1 MRGNHNTDI
10 PRPEYPRPDFQRGTS
25 EGIDW
30 ICLNGTWEFAFDPD
44 NTGEENQWFA
54 LESTTD
60 SPWGSPPAYGR
71 GNLAPTGKGQLQ
83 IQVPYPWESLA
94 AWGEEEHA
102 DNATYLSKN
111 AYITPEDV
119 TCGGLER
126 GGNYRDEPRHI
137 IGWYR
142 KTVSVPENWDDRRV
156 ILKFGAVDWET
167 TVWVNGQIIGKNE
180 NGYLPFEFDITDA
193 LTPGEPA
200 LIVVRAY
207 DAQDH
212 GEQLAGKQIGWYERT
227 SGIWQSVYLE
237 PRNETYI
244 AQCHIT
250 PDIDNASATFAVKI
264 DGDIEK
270 TGLTLCW
277 NCDGLTGSVPVS
289 SNEIQFTVN
298 IPPEQ
303 LRLWDVD
310 TPHLYDVTLE
320 LLTENTPDAPHTGRS
335 DLPIEES
342 SFKTAQDPNTARP
355 HQKPA
360 RNVMEGSPGGHNL
373 KIDRISTYF
382 GMRKVSIAK
391 APGGDYQYIYLNN
404 RPIYLLGA
412 LNQSFN
418 PEGVYTFLTDEAIR
432 RDVERAKEFG
442 FNFLRLHIKV
452 DEPRLYYW
460 ADKLGLLFMCDI
472 PNFGNYTEKAKA
484 RSEQTLRGN
493 IARDYNHPSIISW
506 CNFNETWGLG
516 GREYK
521 EMHER
526 QEWVREMYH
535 LAKSLDTTRLIE
547 DNSPCLYDHVET
559 DINSWHFYIND
570 YERAKE
576 HIANV
581 VEETYPGSA
590 FNYAGGNV
598 QSDAPLINSEYGG
611 ISAGAGDKDI
621 SWCFK
626 YLTNELRLHPKICGY
641 IYTELQD
648 IEWEHNGFMNY
659 DRSIKAFGYDYL
671 DINTLDFIA
680 IDYPPGTTVRP
691 GEKIKADIYTSH
703 FSHKTITGATLH
715 WQLDTMSA
723 TGDITRGCVSGSVD
737 IPFPQYQVENVHQLE
752 LTMPDVHPAVG
763 TLHVWVTDGTGSV
776 VARNFINFE
785 HVGGDCI
792 PETNPAVEP
801 SDSGLVGGA
810 SEYDSGDSR
819 ISINYA
825 PGDVSK
831 SSWDEPTRD
840 EHLFSAEGSGY
851 VEYEI
856 RKPIEACG
864 TIPEGLGTTNPTEME
879 LIFEASSSNGGAR
892 QTEPEK
898 HPSDVT
904 ISVNGVE
911 IETIRI
917 PDCPADARGV
927 LSYIHEQPGNYG
939 YLYRVKVDPSLV
951 FEREADT
958 LTVRYEVKIDAAA
971 KGGFALYGARM
982 GRYPTGPHLLI
993 HQN

>member
-1 MRGNHNTDI
+1 MRGNNTDT

-44 NTGEENQWFA
+44 DIGEQNQWYSS
-54 LESTTD
+54 ESTDD
-60 SPWGSPPAYGR
+60 SPW
-71 GNLAPTGKGQLQ
+71 TLQ

-94 AWGEEEHA
+94 AWGNEEQA
-102 DNATYLSKN
+102 DNANYLSKD
-111 AYITPEDV
+111 AYLNPEEV
-119 TCGGLER
+119 TCGGLDRE
-126 GGNYRDEPRHI
+126 GNYRGEPRHT

-142 KTVSVPENWDDRRV
+142 KVVSVPENWGDKRV
-156 ILKFGAVDWET
+156 ILNFGAVDWEA
-167 TVWVNGQIIGKNE
+167 TVWINGNQIGTHE

-193 LTPGEPA
+193 LTPGESTV
-200 LIVVRAY
+200 IVVRAY

-212 GEQLAGKQIGWYERT
+212 GEQLAGKQIGWYVRT
-227 SGIWQSVYLE
+227 SGIWQTVYLE
-237 PRNETYI
+237 ARNETHI

-250 PDIDNASATFAVKI
+250 PDIDNASATFAVQI
-264 DGDIEK
+264 DGDVES
-270 TGLTLCW
+270 TDLTLHW
-277 NCDGLTGSVPVS
+277 HCDELSGSEQIS
-289 SNEIQFTVN
+289 SHDTQFIVN

-310 TPHLYDVTLE
+310 TPNLYDITLE
-320 LLTENTPDAPHTGRS
+320 LVAGDA
-335 DLPIEES
+335 
-342 SFKTAQDPNTARP
+342 
-355 HQKPA
+355 
-360 RNVMEGSPGGHNL
+360 V
-373 KIDRISTYF
+373 IDRIFTYF

-412 LNQSFN
+412 LNQSFS

-472 PNFGNYTEKAKA
+472 PNFGTYTEKAQA
-484 RSEQTLRGN
+484 RFEQTLRGN

-516 GREYK
+516 GNAYK
-521 EMHER
+521 EMTDR

-535 LAKSLDTTRLIE
+535 LAKALDTTRLIE

-570 YERAKE
+570 YDRAKE

-581 VEETYPGSA
+581 VAETYPGSA

-659 DRSIKAFGYDYL
+659 DRSVKAFGYDYL

-680 IDYPPGTTVRP
+680 IDYPPGTTVAP
-691 GEKIKADIYTSH
+691 GDQIKAGIYASH
-703 FSHKTITGATLH
+703 FSHKTITGTTLH

-723 TGDITRGCVSGSVD
+723 TGHVTRGNVSGNVE
-737 IPFPQYQVENVHQLE
+737 IPFPQYQVRHVHQLE
-752 LTMPDVHPAVG
+752 LRIPDVHPAVG
-763 TLHVWVTDGTGSV
+763 TLHVWVTDHSGTV

-785 HVGGDCI
+785 HFVAS
-792 PETNPAVEP
+792 TASVE
-801 SDSGLVGGA
+801 SNGSGL
-810 SEYDSGDSR
+810 
-819 ISINYA
+819 ISLNYA
-825 PGDVSK
+825 PKSVSE
-831 SSWDEPTRD
+831 SSWNEPTID
-840 EHLFSAEGSGY
+840 EQLFSAIGSGS
-851 VEYEI
+851 VEYEVSLI
-856 RKPIEACG
+856 
-864 TIPEGLGTTNPTEME
+864 EGLRAADVAEIA
-879 LIFEASSSNGGAR
+879 LIFEASSCYGGAR

-898 HPSDVT
+898 YPSDVT
-904 ISVNGVE
+904 LSVNGIE
-911 IETIRI
+911 IDTIRI

-927 LSYIHEQPGNYG
+927 LSYIHGEPGIYG
-939 YLYRVKVDPSLV
+939 YLHNVKVDPSLILNGK
-951 FEREADT
+951 AGT
-958 LTVRYEVKIDAAA
+958 LTVRYEVKADAEA

-982 GRYPTGPHLLI
+982 GRYPTDPHLLI
-993 HQN
+993 RRK

>member
-1 MRGNHNTDI
+1 MRGNNTDT

-44 NTGEENQWFA
+44 DIGEQNQWFSTA
-54 LESTTD
+54 PTTD
-60 SPWGSPPAYGR
+60 SPW
-71 GNLAPTGKGQLQ
+71 TLQ

-94 AWGEEEHA
+94 AWGEEEQA
-102 DNATYLSKN
+102 DNENYLSKN
-111 AYITPEDV
+111 AYLNPETV
-119 TCGGLER
+119 TCGGLDRE
-126 GGNYRDEPRHI
+126 GNYRDEPRHT

-142 KTVSVPENWDDRRV
+142 RTVSIPENWGDKRV
-156 ILKFGAVDWET
+156 ILKFGAVDWEA
-167 TVWVNGQIIGKNE
+167 TVWVNGNQIGKNE
-180 NGYLPFEFDITDA
+180 NGYLPFELDITDV
-193 LTPGEPA
+193 LTPGEPTH
-200 LIVVRAY
+200 IVVRAY

-212 GEQLAGKQIGWYERT
+212 GEQLAGKQIGWYVRA
-227 SGIWQSVYLE
+227 SGIWQTVYLE
-237 PRNETYI
+237 PRNATHI
-244 AQCHIT
+244 TQCHIT

-264 DGDIEK
+264 GGDVENS
-270 TGLTLCW
+270 GATLRW
-277 NCDGLTGSVPVS
+277 DCDELSGSVEIS
-289 SNEIQFTVN
+289 SNETQFTVN

-310 TPHLYDVTLE
+310 TPNLYDVTLE
-320 LLTENTPDAPHTGRS
+320 LVAGDTT
-335 DLPIEES
+335 
-342 SFKTAQDPNTARP
+342 
-355 HQKPA
+355 
-360 RNVMEGSPGGHNL
+360 V
-373 KIDRISTYF
+373 DRIYTYF

-391 APGGDYQYIYLNN
+391 APGEDYQYIYLNN

-472 PNFGNYTEKAKA
+472 PNFGTYTETAQK
-484 RSEQTLRGN
+484 RFEQTLRGN
-493 IARDYNHPSIISW
+493 IDRDYNHPSIISW

-516 GREYK
+516 GREYR
-521 EMHER
+521 EMTDR

-535 LAKSLDTTRLIE
+535 LTKSLDTTRLIE

-570 YERAKE
+570 YDRAKE

-590 FNYAGGNV
+590 FNYVGGNV
-598 QSDAPLINSEYGG
+598 QTDVPLINSEYGG
-611 ISAGAGDKDI
+611 ISAGAGDKDV

-659 DRSIKAFGYDYL
+659 DRSVKEFGYDYL

-680 IDYPPGTTVRP
+680 IDYPPGSTVAP
-691 GEKIKADIYTSH
+691 GDEVKVDIYASH
-703 FSHKTITGATLH
+703 FSHKTITDATLH
-715 WQLDTMSA
+715 WQLDTMAA
-723 TGDITRGCVSGSVD
+723 TGHITRGHVSGSVE
-737 IPFPQYQVENVHQLE
+737 IPFPQYQVQNVHQLQ
-752 LTMPDVHPAVG
+752 LIIPDVHPAVG
-763 TLHVWVTDGTGSV
+763 TLHVWVTDHTETV

-785 HVGGDCI
+785 HFVEATPAIESDDSGTVRLNYTSGNTAASAWTES
-792 PETNPAVEP
+792 ETNEQ
-801 SDSGLVGGA
+801 
-810 SEYDSGDSR
+810 
-819 ISINYA
+819 
-825 PGDVSK
+825 
-831 SSWDEPTRD
+831 
-840 EHLFSAEGSGY
+840 LFSAVGSGY
-851 VEYEI
+851 VEYEV
-856 RKPIEACG
+856 PL
-864 TIPEGLGTTNPTEME
+864 PDGLSTADVAEME
-879 LIFEASSSNGGAR
+879 LIFEASSAYGGAR

-898 HPSDVT
+898 YPSNVT
-904 ISVNGVE
+904 ISVNGTE
-911 IETIRI
+911 IDTVRI

-927 LSYIHEQPGNYG
+927 LSYIHEQPGIYG
-939 YLYRVKVDPSLV
+939 YLHNVKVDPSLV
-951 FEREADT
+951 LNSKSDT
-958 LTVRYEVKIDAAA
+958 LTVRYEVKADAEA

-993 HQN
+993 RRK

>member
-1 MRGNHNTDI
+1 MRGNNTDT

-44 NTGEENQWFA
+44 DIGEQNQWFSP
-54 LESTTD
+54 ESTNG
-60 SPWGSPPAYGR
+60 SPW
-71 GNLAPTGKGQLQ
+71 TLQ

-94 AWGEEEHA
+94 AWGEETQASNE
-102 DNATYLSKN
+102 NYLSKK
-111 AYITPEDV
+111 AYLNPEEV
-119 TCGGLER
+119 TCGGLDRE
-126 GGNYRDEPRHI
+126 GNYRGELRHT

-142 KTVSVPENWDDRRV
+142 RVVSIPENWGNKRV
-156 ILKFGAVDWET
+156 ILNFGAVDWEA
-167 TVWVNGQIIGKNE
+167 TVWVNGNQIGAHE
-180 NGYLPFEFDITDA
+180 NGYLPFELDITDA

-212 GEQLAGKQIGWYERT
+212 GEQLAGKQIGWYVRT
-227 SGIWQSVYLE
+227 SGIWQTVYLE
-237 PRNETYI
+237 PRNTTHI

-250 PDIDNASATFAVKI
+250 PDIDNASATVAVKI
-264 DGDIEK
+264 DGDIEN
-270 TGLTLCW
+270 TGLTLRWSC
-277 NCDGLTGSVPVS
+277 GELSGTAQVP
-289 SNEIQFTVN
+289 SNDTQFTVN

-310 TPHLYDVTLE
+310 TPNLYDVTLE
-320 LLTENTPDAPHTGRS
+320 LVAKD
-335 DLPIEES
+335 I
-342 SFKTAQDPNTARP
+342 
-355 HQKPA
+355 
-360 RNVMEGSPGGHNL
+360 V
-373 KIDRISTYF
+373 IDRIFTYF
-382 GMRKVSIAK
+382 GMRKISIAK

-432 RDVERAKEFG
+432 TDVERAKEFG

-472 PNFGNYTEKAKA
+472 PNFGTYTEKAQA
-484 RSEQTLRGN
+484 RFQETLRGN

-516 GREYK
+516 GNEYK
-521 EMHER
+521 EMKDR

-535 LAKSLDTTRLIE
+535 LAKSLDPTRLIE

-570 YERAKE
+570 YNHAKE

-581 VEETYPGSA
+581 VAETYPGSA

-659 DRSIKAFGYDYL
+659 DRSVKAFGYDYL

-680 IDYPPGTTVRP
+680 IDYPPGTTVAP
-691 GEKIKADIYTSH
+691 GDEIKADIYTSH
-703 FSHKTITGATLH
+703 FSHKTITGTTLH

-723 TGDITRGCVSGSVD
+723 TESFTRGIISGSVE
-737 IPFPQYQVENVHQLE
+737 IPFPQYQVQHVHQLE
-752 LTMPDVHPAVG
+752 LQIPDIYPTVG
-763 TLHVWVTDGTGSV
+763 TLHVWVTDHTGTV

-785 HVGGDCI
+785 HF
-792 PETNPAVEP
+792 VELP
-801 SDSGLVGGA
+801 KPVEWHYQTVHLNYTPGNI
-810 SEYDSGDSR
+810 SE
-819 ISINYA
+819 
-825 PGDVSK
+825 
-831 SSWDEPTRD
+831 SSWDEPTTD
-840 EHLFSAEGSGY
+840 AQLFSAVGSGY
-851 VEYEI
+851 VEYEVSL
-856 RKPIEACG
+856 
-864 TIPEGLGTTNPTEME
+864 PEGLSTTDVAE
-879 LIFEASSSNGGAR
+879 LELVFEASSCYGGAR

-898 HPSDVT
+898 YPSDVT
-904 ISVNGVE
+904 ILVNGVE
-911 IETIRI
+911 IDTIRI

-927 LSYIHEQPGNYG
+927 LSYIHGQPGIYG
-939 YLYRVKVDPSLV
+939 YLYNIKLDPSIVLNGKT
-951 FEREADT
+951 DT
-958 LTVRYEVKIDAAA
+958 LRIRYEVRADAEA
-971 KGGFALYGARM
+971 KSGFALYGSRL

-993 HQN
+993 HPK

>member
-1 MRGNHNTDI
+1 MSGNHNTDI

-30 ICLNGTWEFAFDPD
+30 ICLNGPWEFAFDPD
-44 NTGEENQWFA
+44 DIGEQDQWFG
-54 LESTTD
+54 LRSPTTD
-60 SPWGSPPAYGR
+60 SVW
-71 GNLAPTGKGQLQ
+71 TLQ

-94 AWGEEEHA
+94 AWGDEEQA

-111 AYITPEDV
+111 AYITPEEV

-126 GGNYRDEPRHI
+126 GGNYREQPRHT

-142 KTVSVPENWDDRRV
+142 KMVSIPENWGDRRV

-167 TVWVNGQIIGKNE
+167 SVWVNGKIIGKHE

-193 LTPGEPA
+193 LTPGEPT

-244 AQCHIT
+244 AECHIT
-250 PDIDNASATFAVKI
+250 PDIDNASATFAVKV
-264 DGDIEK
+264 DGNLDP
-270 TGLTLCW
+270 GPNLRW
-277 NCDGLTGSVPVS
+277 SCDGQNGTVEVSGS
-289 SNEIQFTVN
+289 ETHWTIT

-320 LLTENTPDAPHTGRS
+320 LLTENT
-335 DLPIEES
+335 
-342 SFKTAQDPNTARP
+342 
-355 HQKPA
+355 
-360 RNVMEGSPGGHNL
+360 V
-373 KIDRISTYF
+373 IDRIYTYF
-382 GMRKVSIAK
+382 GMRKVLIAK

-432 RDVERAKEFG
+432 RDIERAKEFG

-484 RSEQTLRGN
+484 RFVETLHGN

-521 EMHER
+521 DMHER

-570 YERAKE
+570 YEQAKE

-581 VEETYPGSA
+581 VEETHPGSA
-590 FNYAGGNV
+590 FNYVGGNV

-611 ISAGAGDKDI
+611 ISAGAGDKDV

-641 IYTELQD
+641 VYTELQD
-648 IEWEHNGFMNY
+648 IEWEHNGFMKY

-671 DINTLDFIA
+671 DINTLDFIG
-680 IDYPPGTTVRP
+680 IDYPPGTTVTP
-691 GEKIKADIYTSH
+691 GEKVKADIYASH
-703 FSHKTITGATLH
+703 FSHKTITDTTLH

-723 TGDITRGCVSGSVD
+723 TGNITRGSVSGSVD
-737 IPFPQYQVENVHQLE
+737 VPFPQYQVQNVHQLE

-785 HVGGDCI
+785 HFVEAPVGGVSN
-792 PETNPAVEP
+792 PESQN
-801 SDSGLVGGA
+801 DSGFV
-810 SEYDSGDSR
+810 
-819 ISINYA
+819 SINHA
-825 PGDVSK
+825 PGNASK
-831 SSWDEPTRD
+831 SSWDEPIS
-840 EHLFSAEGSGY
+840 EAQLFSADGSGY

-856 RKPIEACG
+856 SLIEGIDPA
-864 TIPEGLGTTNPTEME
+864 NSTEME
-879 LIFEASSSNGGAR
+879 LIFEGSSSNGGAR

-911 IETIRI
+911 IETIHI

-927 LSYIHEQPGNYG
+927 LSYIHGQPGIYG
-939 YLYRVKVDPSLV
+939 YLYRVKVDPSIV
-951 FEREADT
+951 FENKADT
-958 LTVRYEVKIDAAA
+958 LTVRYEVKADAAA

-982 GRYPTGPHLLI
+982 GRYPTGPHFSLRC
-993 HQN
+993 

>member
-30 ICLNGTWEFAFDPD
+30 ICLNGSWEFAFDPD
-44 NTGEENQWFA
+44 DTGEQNQWFA
-54 LESTTD
+54 PKPTAE
-60 SPWGSPPAYGR
+60 SPW
-71 GNLAPTGKGQLQ
+71 TLQ

-94 AWGEEEHA
+94 AWGNEEQA
-102 DNATYLSKN
+102 DNANYLSKN
-111 AYITPEDV
+111 AYFNPEEV

-126 GGNYRDEPRHI
+126 EGNYRDEPRHT

-142 KTVSVPENWDDRRV
+142 KTVSIPENWGDRRV
-156 ILKFGAVDWET
+156 ILKFSAVDWET
-167 TVWVNGQIIGKNE
+167 TVWVNGKIVGRNE

-193 LTPGEPA
+193 LTSGEPA

-212 GEQLAGKQIGWYERT
+212 GEQLAGKQIGWYVRT

-237 PRNETYI
+237 PRNDTHI
-244 AQCHIT
+244 VQCHIT
-250 PDIDNASATFAVKI
+250 PDIENASATFAVKV
-264 DGDIEK
+264 DGYTEN
-270 TGLTLCW
+270 TRLNLRWT
-277 NCDGLTGSVPVS
+277 CDGLGGTVEVSGSDTHWT
-289 SNEIQFTVN
+289 IT

-303 LRLWDVD
+303 LRLWDID

-320 LLTENTPDAPHTGRS
+320 LLTENT
-335 DLPIEES
+335 
-342 SFKTAQDPNTARP
+342 
-355 HQKPA
+355 
-360 RNVMEGSPGGHNL
+360 VV
-373 KIDRISTYF
+373 DRIYTYF

-432 RDVERAKEFG
+432 RDIERAKEFG

-472 PNFGNYTEKAKA
+472 PNFGDYTEKAKA
-484 RSEQTLRGN
+484 RFEQTLRGN

-521 EMHER
+521 DMPER

-570 YERAKE
+570 YEQAKE

-581 VEETYPGSA
+581 VEETHPGSA
-590 FNYAGGNV
+590 FNYVGGNV

-611 ISAGAGDKDI
+611 ISAGAGDKDV

-641 IYTELQD
+641 VYTELQD

-659 DRSIKAFGYDYL
+659 DRSVKAFGYDYL

-680 IDYPPGTTVRP
+680 IDYPPGTTVTP

-703 FSHKTITGATLH
+703 FSHKTITDTTLH

-737 IPFPQYQVENVHQLE
+737 IPFPQYQVQNVHQLE

-785 HVGGDCI
+785 HFVEMPVGGVSN
-792 PETNPAVEP
+792 PEFR
-801 SDSGLVGGA
+801 SDSGLV
-810 SEYDSGDSR
+810 R
-819 ISINYA
+819 TNYA

-831 SSWDEPTRD
+831 SSWDESIS
-840 EHLFSAEGSGY
+840 EEQLFSAAGSGY

-856 RKPIEACG
+856 PL
-864 TIPEGLGTTNPTEME
+864 PEGIDPTNSAEME
-879 LIFEASSSNGGAR
+879 LIFEASSANGGAR

-904 ISVNGVE
+904 ISANGVE

-927 LSYIHEQPGNYG
+927 LSYIHGHPGTYG

-951 FEREADT
+951 FENEADT
-958 LTVRYEVKIDAAA
+958 LTVRYEVKADAAA

-982 GRYPTGPHLLI
+982 GRYPTDPHLRI
-993 HQN
+993 HL

>member
-1 MRGNHNTDI
+1 MRGNNTDT

-44 NTGEENQWFA
+44 DIGEQNQWYSS
-54 LESTTD
+54 ESTDD
-60 SPWGSPPAYGR
+60 SPW
-71 GNLAPTGKGQLQ
+71 NLQ

-94 AWGEEEHA
+94 AWGNEEQA
-102 DNATYLSKN
+102 DNANYLSKD
-111 AYITPEDV
+111 AYLAPEEV
-119 TCGGLER
+119 TCGGLDRE
-126 GGNYRDEPRHI
+126 GNYRGEPRHT

-142 KTVSVPENWDDRRV
+142 KVVSVPENWGDKRV
-156 ILKFGAVDWET
+156 ILNFGAVDWEA
-167 TVWVNGQIIGKNE
+167 TVWINGNQIGTHE

-193 LTPGEPA
+193 LTPGESTV
-200 LIVVRAY
+200 IVVRAY

-212 GEQLAGKQIGWYERT
+212 GEQLAGKQIGWYVRT
-227 SGIWQSVYLE
+227 SGIWQTVYLE
-237 PRNETYI
+237 PRSETHI

-250 PDIDNASATFAVKI
+250 PDIDNASATFAVQI
-264 DGDIEK
+264 DGDVES
-270 TGLTLCW
+270 TDLTLHW
-277 NCDGLTGSVPVS
+277 HCDELSGSEQVS
-289 SNEIQFTVN
+289 SHDTQFIVS

-310 TPHLYDVTLE
+310 TPNLYDVTLE
-320 LLTENTPDAPHTGRS
+320 LVA
-335 DLPIEES
+335 
-342 SFKTAQDPNTARP
+342 
-355 HQKPA
+355 
-360 RNVMEGSPGGHNL
+360 EGTVID
-373 KIDRISTYF
+373 KIFTYF

-412 LNQSFN
+412 LNQSFS

-472 PNFGNYTEKAKA
+472 PNFGTYTEKAQA
-484 RSEQTLRGN
+484 RFEQTLRGN

-516 GREYK
+516 GNEYK
-521 EMHER
+521 EMTDR

-535 LAKSLDTTRLIE
+535 LAKALDTTRLIE

-570 YERAKE
+570 YDRAKE

-581 VEETYPGSA
+581 VAETYPGSA

-659 DRSIKAFGYDYL
+659 DRSVKEFGYDYL

-680 IDYPPGTTVRP
+680 IDYPPGTTVAP
-691 GEKIKADIYTSH
+691 GDEIKADIYASH
-703 FSHKTITGATLH
+703 FSHKTITGTTLH

-723 TGDITRGCVSGSVD
+723 IGHVTRADVSGNVE
-737 IPFPQYQVENVHQLE
+737 IPFPQYQVQHVHQLE
-752 LTMPDVHPAVG
+752 LRIPDVHPAVG
-763 TLHVWVTDGTGSV
+763 TLHVWVTDHSGTV

-785 HVGGDCI
+785 HFVAS
-792 PETNPAVEP
+792 TASVE
-801 SDSGLVGGA
+801 SNG
-810 SEYDSGDSR
+810 SEL
-819 ISINYA
+819 ISLNYG
-825 PGDVSK
+825 PGSVSE
-831 SSWDEPTRD
+831 SSWNEPTID
-840 EHLFSAEGSGY
+840 EQLFSAIGSGS
-851 VEYEI
+851 VEYEVSLI
-856 RKPIEACG
+856 
-864 TIPEGLGTTNPTEME
+864 EGLRAADVAEIA
-879 LIFEASSSNGGAR
+879 LIFEASSCYGGAR

-898 HPSDVT
+898 YPSDVT
-904 ISVNGVE
+904 LSVNGVE
-911 IETIRI
+911 IDTLRI

-927 LSYIHEQPGNYG
+927 LSYIHGEPGIYG
-939 YLYRVKVDPSLV
+939 YLHNVKVDPSLLLNGK
-951 FEREADT
+951 ADT
-958 LTVRYEVKIDAAA
+958 LTVRYEVKADAEA
-971 KGGFALYGARM
+971 KGGFTLYGARM
-982 GRYPTGPHLLI
+982 GRYPTGPHLVI
-993 HQN
+993 RRK

>member
-1 MRGNHNTDI
+1 MRGNNTDI

-30 ICLNGTWEFAFDPD
+30 ICLNGRWEFAFDPD
-44 NTGEENQWFA
+44 DTGEQNQWFA
-54 LESTTD
+54 LEPTVD
-60 SPWGSPPAYGR
+60 SPW
-71 GNLAPTGKGQLQ
+71 TLQ

-94 AWGEEEHA
+94 AWGEEEQA
-102 DNATYLSKN
+102 DNATYFSKN
-111 AYITPEDV
+111 AYITPADV
-119 TCGGLER
+119 TCGGLDRE
-126 GGNYRDEPRHI
+126 GNYRDEPRHT

-142 KTVSVPENWDDRRV
+142 KTVSIPENWGNKRV

-167 TVWVNGQIIGKNE
+167 TVWVNGKMIGKSE

-193 LTPGEPA
+193 LIPGEPA

-212 GEQLAGKQIGWYERT
+212 GEQLAGKQIGWYVRT
-227 SGIWQSVYLE
+227 SGIWQTVYLE
-237 PRNETYI
+237 PRNATHI

-250 PDIDNASATFAVKI
+250 LDIDNATAMFAVKI
-264 DGDIEK
+264 DGDVENS
-270 TGLTLCW
+270 GLTLHW
-277 NCDGLTGSVPVS
+277 NCDELNGSVQVS
-289 SNEIQFTVN
+289 NNELQFTVN
-298 IPPEQ
+298 IPPEH

-310 TPHLYDVTLE
+310 TPNLYDVTLE
-320 LLTENTPDAPHTGRS
+320 LVAENT
-335 DLPIEES
+335 
-342 SFKTAQDPNTARP
+342 
-355 HQKPA
+355 
-360 RNVMEGSPGGHNL
+360 V
-373 KIDRISTYF
+373 IDRVFTYF

-412 LNQSFN
+412 LNQSFT

-432 RDVERAKEFG
+432 RDIERAKEFG

-472 PNFGNYTEKAKA
+472 PNFGDYTEKAKA
-484 RSEQTLRGN
+484 RFEETLRGN

-521 EMHER
+521 DMHDR

-570 YERAKE
+570 YDEAKK

-590 FNYAGGNV
+590 FNYVGGNV

-641 IYTELQD
+641 VYTELQD

-680 IDYPPGTTVRP
+680 IDYPPGTTVTP
-691 GEKIKADIYTSH
+691 GEKIRADIYTSH
-703 FSHKTITGATLH
+703 FSHKTITATTLH

-723 TGDITRGCVSGSVD
+723 TGDITRGCVSGSVE
-737 IPFPQYQVENVHQLE
+737 IPFPQYQVQNVHQLE
-752 LTMPDVHPAVG
+752 LTMPDVHSAVG
-763 TLHVWVTDGTGSV
+763 TLHVWVTDGTGTV

-785 HVGGDCI
+785 HF
-792 PETNPAVEP
+792 VEATSTLES
-801 SDSGLVGGA
+801 SDSGF
-810 SEYDSGDSR
+810 

-825 PGDVSK
+825 PGNAAK
-831 SSWDEPTRD
+831 SSWGEPTRD

-856 RKPIEACG
+856 SL
-864 TIPEGLGTTNPTEME
+864 PEGIGAENAAEME

-904 ISVNGVE
+904 ISINGVE

-927 LSYIHEQPGNYG
+927 LSYIHGQPGTYG
-939 YLYRVKVDPSLV
+939 YLHSVKVDTSLV
-951 FEREADT
+951 LNSEAAP
-958 LTVRYEVKIDAAA
+958 LRVRYEVKADAEA

-982 GRYPTGPHLLI
+982 GRYPVGPQLLM
-993 HQN
+993 HC

>member
-1 MRGNHNTDI
+1 MIGNNTDI

-30 ICLNGTWEFAFDPD
+30 ICLNGTWEFAFDPED
-44 NTGEENQWFA
+44 IGEQHQWFA
-54 LESTTD
+54 PEKPDD
-60 SPWGSPPAYGR
+60 SPW
-71 GNLAPTGKGQLQ
+71 TLQ

-94 AWGEEEHA
+94 AWGNEEQASNE
-102 DNATYLSKN
+102 NYLSKN
-111 AYITPEDV
+111 AYLNPEEV
-119 TCGGLER
+119 TCGGLDRE
-126 GGNYRDEPRHI
+126 GNYRGEPRHT

-142 KTVSVPENWDDRRV
+142 RTVSIPENWGDRRV
-156 ILKFGAVDWET
+156 ILKFGAVDWEA
-167 TVWVNGQIIGKNE
+167 TVWVNGKQVGTHE
-180 NGYLPFEFDITDA
+180 SGYLPFELDITNA
-193 LTPGEPA
+193 LIPGEQTC
-200 LIVVRAY
+200 IVVRAY

-212 GEQLAGKQIGWYERT
+212 GEQLAGKQIGWYVRT
-227 SGIWQSVYLE
+227 SGIWQTVYLE
-237 PRNETYI
+237 PRNTTHI

-250 PDIDNASATFAVKI
+250 PDIDNASATFAVQI
-264 DGDIEK
+264 DGDVENRSAILRW
-270 TGLTLCW
+270 T
-277 NCDGLTGSVPVS
+277 CDELSGSVQVS
-289 SNEIQFTVN
+289 SSETQWTIN

-310 TPHLYDVTLE
+310 TPNLYDVTLE
-320 LLTENTPDAPHTGRS
+320 LVTEDT
-335 DLPIEES
+335 
-342 SFKTAQDPNTARP
+342 
-355 HQKPA
+355 
-360 RNVMEGSPGGHNL
+360 V
-373 KIDRISTYF
+373 IDRIFTYF
-382 GMRKVSIAK
+382 GMRKVSIEK
-391 APGGDYQYIYLNN
+391 ALGGDYQYIYLNN

-472 PNFGNYTEKAKA
+472 PNFGTYTETAKA
-484 RSEQTLRGN
+484 RFEQTLRGN

-516 GREYK
+516 GNEYK
-521 EMHER
+521 EMTDR

-570 YERAKE
+570 YDRAKE

-581 VEETYPGSA
+581 VAETYPGSG
-590 FNYAGGNV
+590 FNYAGDNV

-611 ISAGAGDKDI
+611 ISAGAGDKDV

-659 DRSIKAFGYDYL
+659 DRSVKAFGYDYL

-680 IDYPPGTTVRP
+680 IDYPPGTTVAP
-691 GEKIKADIYTSH
+691 GDQIKADIYASH
-703 FSHKTITGATLH
+703 FSHKTYTETTLH

-723 TGDITRGCVSGSVD
+723 TGAVTRANVSGSVD
-737 IPFPQYQVENVHQLE
+737 IPFPQYQVQHVHQLE
-752 LTMPDVHPAVG
+752 LQIPDVHPAVG
-763 TLHVWVTDGTGSV
+763 TLHVWVTDQTGAV

-785 HVGGDCI
+785 HFVGL
-792 PETNPAVEP
+792 PQPVE
-801 SDSGLVGGA
+801 SDASGTIRL
-810 SEYDSGDSR
+810 
-819 ISINYA
+819 NYA
-825 PGDVSK
+825 PENVSGP
-831 SSWDEPTRD
+831 SWDEPTISD
-840 EHLFSAEGSGY
+840 HLFSAVGSGY

-856 RKPIEACG
+856 PL
-864 TIPEGLGTTNPTEME
+864 PEGLSITDVAEME
-879 LIFEASSSNGGAR
+879 LVFEASSAYGGAR

-911 IETIRI
+911 IETVRI
-917 PDCPADARGV
+917 PDCPADTRGA
-927 LSYIHEQPGNYG
+927 LSYINGQPGIYG
-939 YLYRVKVDPSLV
+939 YLHNVKVDPSTILGGKT
-951 FEREADT
+951 DT
-958 LTVRYEVKIDAAA
+958 LTIRYEVKADAEAQ
-971 KGGFALYGARM
+971 GGFALYGARV
-982 GRYPTGPHLLI
+982 GRSPTAPHLLI
-993 HQN
+993 RRK

>member
-1 MRGNHNTDI
+1 MTRNHNTDT

-44 NTGEENQWFA
+44 DIGEQSQWFA
-54 LESTTD
+54 TAPTAD
-60 SPWGSPPAYGR
+60 SPWTS
-71 GNLAPTGKGQLQ
+71 Q

-94 AWGEEEHA
+94 AWGEEEQA
-102 DNATYLSKN
+102 DNANYLSKN
-111 AYITPEDV
+111 AYLNPEEV
-119 TCGGLER
+119 TCGGLDRE
-126 GGNYRDEPRHI
+126 GNYRDEPRHT

-142 KTVSVPENWDDRRV
+142 KTVSIPENWGDRRV

-167 TVWVNGQIIGKNE
+167 TVWINGNQIGTYE

-193 LTPGEPA
+193 LKQGDPTT
-200 LIVVRAY
+200 IVVRAY

-212 GEQLAGKQIGWYERT
+212 GEQLAGKQIGWYVRT
-227 SGIWQSVYLE
+227 SGIWQTVYLE
-237 PRNETYI
+237 PRSATHI

-250 PDIDNASATFAVKI
+250 PDIDNASATFTVKI
-264 DGDIEK
+264 DGDIED
-270 TGLTLCW
+270 TGLTLRW
-277 NCDGLTGSVPVS
+277 NCNELSDSAQVS
-289 SNEIQFTVN
+289 TNETQFTVR

-310 TPHLYDVTLE
+310 TPNLYDVKLE
-320 LLTENTPDAPHTGRS
+320 LVAEDT
-335 DLPIEES
+335 
-342 SFKTAQDPNTARP
+342 
-355 HQKPA
+355 
-360 RNVMEGSPGGHNL
+360 V
-373 KIDRISTYF
+373 IDRIFTYF
-382 GMRKVSIAK
+382 GMRKVSIEK

-404 RPIYLLGA
+404 RPVYLLGA

-418 PEGVYTFLTDEAIR
+418 PESVYTFLTDEAIR

-484 RSEQTLRGN
+484 RFEETLRGN
-493 IARDYNHPSIISW
+493 IDRDYNHPSIISW

-516 GREYK
+516 GREYS

-590 FNYAGGNV
+590 FNYVGGNV
-598 QSDAPLINSEYGG
+598 QTDAPLINSEYGG
-611 ISAGAGDKDI
+611 ISAGAGDKDV

-641 IYTELQD
+641 VYTELQD

-659 DRSIKAFGYDYL
+659 DRSIKSFGYDYL

-680 IDYPPGTTVRP
+680 IDYPPDTTVAP
-691 GEKIKADIYTSH
+691 GDRIQADIYASH
-703 FSHKTITGATLH
+703 FSHKTITGAMLH

-723 TGDITRGCVSGSVD
+723 TGDITRGHVSGSVE
-737 IPFPQYQVENVHQLE
+737 IPFPQYHVQKVHKLE

-763 TLHVWVTDGTGSV
+763 TLHVWVTDHTGTV

-785 HVGGDCI
+785 HFVKAI
-792 PETNPAVEP
+792 PAIE
-801 SDSGLVGGA
+801 SDDSGTVRLNYTPGNI
-810 SEYDSGDSR
+810 SE
-819 ISINYA
+819 
-825 PGDVSK
+825 
-831 SSWDEPTRD
+831 SSWDEPTVS
-840 EHLFSAEGSGY
+840 EQLFSAVESGY

-856 RKPIEACG
+856 SL
-864 TIPEGLGTTNPTEME
+864 PEELGAADAAEIE
-879 LIFEASSSNGGAR
+879 LIFEASSFYGGAR

-898 HPSDVT
+898 YPSDVT
-904 ISVNGVE
+904 ISINGTE
-911 IETIRI
+911 IDTVRI
-917 PDCPADARGV
+917 PDCPADTRGV
-927 LSYIHEQPGNYG
+927 LSYIHEQPGIYG
-939 YLYRVKVDPSLV
+939 YLHNVKVDPSLV
-951 FEREADT
+951 LNGRSDT
-958 LTVRYEVKIDAAA
+958 LTVRYEVKSDAEA
-971 KGGFALYGARM
+971 KGGFALYGTRL

-993 HQN
+993 RQKK

>member
-1 MRGNHNTDI
+1 MRGNNTDT

-44 NTGEENQWFA
+44 DIGEQNQWYSS
-54 LESTTD
+54 ESTDD
-60 SPWGSPPAYGR
+60 SPW
-71 GNLAPTGKGQLQ
+71 TLQ

-94 AWGEEEHA
+94 AWGNEEQA
-102 DNATYLSKN
+102 DNANYLSKD
-111 AYITPEDV
+111 AYLNPEEV
-119 TCGGLER
+119 TCGGLDRE
-126 GGNYRDEPRHI
+126 GNYRGESRHT

-142 KTVSVPENWDDRRV
+142 KVVSVPENWGDKRV
-156 ILKFGAVDWET
+156 ILNFGAVDWEA
-167 TVWVNGQIIGKNE
+167 TVWVNGNQIGTHE

-193 LTPGEPA
+193 LVPGESTV
-200 LIVVRAY
+200 IVVRAY

-212 GEQLAGKQIGWYERT
+212 GEQLAGKQIGWYVRT
-227 SGIWQSVYLE
+227 SGIWQTVYLE
-237 PRNETYI
+237 ARSETHI

-250 PDIDNASATFAVKI
+250 PDIDNASATFAVQI
-264 DGDIEK
+264 DGDIESPD
-270 TGLTLCW
+270 LTLQW
-277 NCDGLTGSVPVS
+277 HCDELNGSVQI
-289 SNEIQFTVN
+289 SNSETQWTVN

-310 TPHLYDVTLE
+310 TPNLYDVRLE
-320 LLTENTPDAPHTGRS
+320 LVAGDA
-335 DLPIEES
+335 
-342 SFKTAQDPNTARP
+342 
-355 HQKPA
+355 
-360 RNVMEGSPGGHNL
+360 V
-373 KIDRISTYF
+373 IDRIFTYF

-391 APGGDYQYIYLNN
+391 AIGGDYQYIYLNN

-412 LNQSFN
+412 LNQSFS

-472 PNFGNYTEKAKA
+472 PNFGTYTEKAQA
-484 RSEQTLRGN
+484 RFEQTLRGN

-516 GREYK
+516 GNEYK
-521 EMHER
+521 EMTDR

-535 LAKSLDTTRLIE
+535 LAKALDTTRLIE

-570 YERAKE
+570 YDRAKE

-581 VEETYPGSA
+581 VAETYPGSA

-659 DRSIKAFGYDYL
+659 DRSVKEFGYDYL

-680 IDYPPGTTVRP
+680 IDYPPGTTVAP
-691 GEKIKADIYTSH
+691 GDEIKADIYASH
-703 FSHKTITGATLH
+703 FSHKTITGTTLH
-715 WQLDTMSA
+715 WQLDTISA
-723 TGDITRGCVSGSVD
+723 TGHVTRGDVSGNVE
-737 IPFPQYQVENVHQLE
+737 IPFPQYQVQHVHQLE
-752 LTMPDVHPAVG
+752 LRIPDVHPAVG
-763 TLHVWVTDGTGSV
+763 TLHVWVTDHSGTV

-785 HVGGDCI
+785 HFVAS
-792 PETNPAVEP
+792 TASVE
-801 SDSGLVGGA
+801 SNG
-810 SEYDSGDSR
+810 SEL
-819 ISINYA
+819 ISLNYG
-825 PGDVSK
+825 PGSVSE
-831 SSWDEPTRD
+831 SSWDEPTTS
-840 EHLFSAEGSGY
+840 EQLFSAIGSGS
-851 VEYEI
+851 VEYEVSLI
-856 RKPIEACG
+856 
-864 TIPEGLGTTNPTEME
+864 EGLRAADVAEIA
-879 LIFEASSSNGGAR
+879 LIFEASSCYGGAR

-898 HPSDVT
+898 YPSDVT
-904 ISVNGVE
+904 LSVNGVE
-911 IETIRI
+911 IDTLRI

-927 LSYIHEQPGNYG
+927 LSYIHGEPGIYG
-939 YLYRVKVDPSLV
+939 YLHNVKVDPSLLLNGK
-951 FEREADT
+951 AGT
-958 LTVRYEVKIDAAA
+958 LTVRYEVKADAEA
-971 KGGFALYGARM
+971 KGGFTLYGARM

-993 HQN
+993 RRK

>member
-1 MRGNHNTDI
+1 MKGNNTDT

-44 NTGEENQWFA
+44 DIGEQNQWYSP
-54 LESTTD
+54 ESTDD
-60 SPWGSPPAYGR
+60 SPW
-71 GNLAPTGKGQLQ
+71 TLQ

-94 AWGEEEHA
+94 AWGNEEQA
-102 DNATYLSKN
+102 DNANYLSKD
-111 AYITPEDV
+111 AYLTPEEV
-119 TCGGLER
+119 TCGGLDRE
-126 GGNYRDEPRHI
+126 GNYRGEPRHT

-142 KTVSVPENWDDRRV
+142 KVVSIPENWGDKRV
-156 ILKFGAVDWET
+156 ILNFGAVDWEA
-167 TVWVNGQIIGKNE
+167 TVWVNGNPIGTHE

-193 LTPGEPA
+193 LTPGESTV
-200 LIVVRAY
+200 IVVRAY

-212 GEQLAGKQIGWYERT
+212 GEQLAGKQIGWYVRT
-227 SGIWQSVYLE
+227 SGIWQTVYLE
-237 PRNETYI
+237 PRSETHI

-250 PDIDNASATFAVKI
+250 PDIDNATATFAVNVGGVCNP
-264 DGDIEK
+264 D
-270 TGLTLCW
+270 TLTLRW
-277 NCDGLTGSVPVS
+277 HCDELSGSEPIS
-289 SNEIQFTVN
+289 SHETQFIVN

-310 TPHLYDVTLE
+310 TPNLYDVTLE
-320 LLTENTPDAPHTGRS
+320 LVA
-335 DLPIEES
+335 
-342 SFKTAQDPNTARP
+342 
-355 HQKPA
+355 
-360 RNVMEGSPGGHNL
+360 EGTVV
-373 KIDRISTYF
+373 DRIFTYF
-382 GMRKVSIAK
+382 GMRKISIAK

-404 RPIYLLGA
+404 RPVYLLGA
-412 LNQSFN
+412 LNQSFT

-472 PNFGNYTEKAKA
+472 PNFGTYTEKAQA
-484 RSEQTLRGN
+484 RFEQTLRGN

-516 GREYK
+516 GNEFK
-521 EMHER
+521 EMTDR

-570 YERAKE
+570 YDRAKE

-581 VEETYPGSA
+581 VAETYPGSA

-659 DRSIKAFGYDYL
+659 DRSVKAFGYDYL
-671 DINTLDFIA
+671 DINALDFIA
-680 IDYPPGTTVRP
+680 IDYPPGTTVAP
-691 GEKIKADIYTSH
+691 GDEIKADIYASH
-703 FSHKTITGATLH
+703 FSHKTITGTTLH

-723 TGDITRGCVSGSVD
+723 TGHVTRGNVSGNIE
-737 IPFPQYQVENVHQLE
+737 IPFPQYQVQHVHQLE
-752 LTMPDVHPAVG
+752 LRIPDVHPAVG
-763 TLHVWVTDGTGSV
+763 TLHIWVTDHSGTV

-785 HVGGDCI
+785 HFVAS
-792 PETNPAVEP
+792 TASVESNG
-801 SDSGLVGGA
+801 SDSRGWVTQLLH
-810 SEYDSGDSR
+810 
-819 ISINYA
+819 A
-825 PGDVSK
+825 PGNVSE
-831 SSWDEPTRD
+831 SSWDEPTTS
-840 EHLFSAEGSGY
+840 EQLFSAIGSGY
-851 VEYEI
+851 VEYEVSLPDSRGWVTQPLRDVAEI
-856 RKPIEACG
+856 A
-864 TIPEGLGTTNPTEME
+864 
-879 LIFEASSSNGGAR
+879 LIFEASSCYGGAR

-898 HPSDVT
+898 YPSDVT

-911 IETIRI
+911 IDTIRI

-927 LSYIHEQPGNYG
+927 LSYIHGEPGIYG
-939 YLYRVKVDPSLV
+939 YLHNVKVDPSLILNGK
-951 FEREADT
+951 ADT
-958 LTVRYEVKIDAAA
+958 LTVRYEVKADAEA
-971 KGGFALYGARM
+971 KGGFTLYGARM

-993 HQN
+993 RQK

>member
-1 MRGNHNTDI
+1 MRGNNTDT

-44 NTGEENQWFA
+44 DIGEQNQWFA
-54 LESTTD
+54 IAPTAD
-60 SPWGSPPAYGR
+60 SPWTS
-71 GNLAPTGKGQLQ
+71 Q

-94 AWGEEEHA
+94 AWGEEEQA
-102 DNATYLSKN
+102 DNANYLSKN
-111 AYITPEDV
+111 AYLNPEEV
-119 TCGGLER
+119 TCGGLDRE
-126 GGNYRDEPRHI
+126 GNYRDEPRHT

-142 KTVSVPENWDDRRV
+142 RIVSIPENWGDRRV

-167 TVWVNGQIIGKNE
+167 TVWVNGNQIGTYE

-193 LTPGEPA
+193 LTPGEPTT
-200 LIVVRAY
+200 IVVRAY

-212 GEQLAGKQIGWYERT
+212 SEQLAGKQIGWYVRT
-227 SGIWQSVYLE
+227 SGIWQTVYLE
-237 PRNETYI
+237 PRSATHI
-244 AQCHIT
+244 VQCHIT
-250 PDIDNASATFAVKI
+250 PDIDNASATFTVKI
-264 DGDIEK
+264 DGDIEN

-277 NCDGLTGSVPVS
+277 NCGELSGSTQVS
-289 SNEIQFTVN
+289 NNETQFTVS

-310 TPHLYDVTLE
+310 TPNLYDVKLE
-320 LLTENTPDAPHTGRS
+320 LVAEDS
-335 DLPIEES
+335 
-342 SFKTAQDPNTARP
+342 
-355 HQKPA
+355 
-360 RNVMEGSPGGHNL
+360 V
-373 KIDRISTYF
+373 IDRIFTYF
-382 GMRKVSIAK
+382 GMRKVSIEK

-404 RPIYLLGA
+404 RPVYLLGA

-418 PEGVYTFLTDEAIR
+418 PESVYTFLTDEAIR

-484 RSEQTLRGN
+484 RFEETLRGN
-493 IARDYNHPSIISW
+493 IDRDYNHPSIISW

-516 GREYK
+516 GREYS

-570 YERAKE
+570 YDRAKE

-590 FNYAGGNV
+590 FNYVGGNV
-598 QSDAPLINSEYGG
+598 QTDAPLINSEYGG
-611 ISAGAGDKDI
+611 ISAGAGDKDV

-659 DRSIKAFGYDYL
+659 DRSIKSFGYDYL

-680 IDYPPGTTVRP
+680 IDYPPGTTVAP
-691 GEKIKADIYTSH
+691 GDRIQADIYASH

-723 TGDITRGCVSGSVD
+723 TGDITRGHVSGSVD
-737 IPFPQYQVENVHQLE
+737 IPFPQYQVQKVHKLE

-763 TLHVWVTDGTGSV
+763 TLHVWVTDHTGTV
-776 VARNFINFE
+776 AARNFINFE
-785 HVGGDCI
+785 HFVKAI
-792 PETNPAVEP
+792 PAIE
-801 SDSGLVGGA
+801 SDDSGTVRLNYTPGNI
-810 SEYDSGDSR
+810 SE
-819 ISINYA
+819 
-825 PGDVSK
+825 
-831 SSWDEPTRD
+831 SSWDEPTRN
-840 EHLFSAEGSGY
+840 EQLFSAVESGY

-856 RKPIEACG
+856 SLPEELGG
-864 TIPEGLGTTNPTEME
+864 TDVAEME
-879 LIFEASSSNGGAR
+879 LIFEASSFYGGAR

-898 HPSDVT
+898 YPSDVT
-904 ISVNGVE
+904 ISVNGTE
-911 IETIRI
+911 IDTVRI
-917 PDCPADARGV
+917 PDCPSDARGV
-927 LSYIHEQPGNYG
+927 LSYIHEQPGVYG
-939 YLYRVKVDPSLV
+939 YLHNVKVDPSLV
-951 FEREADT
+951 LNGKETDT
-958 LTVRYEVKIDAAA
+958 LTVGYEVKADAEA

-993 HQN
+993 RQKK

>member
-1 MRGNHNTDI
+1 MRGNNTDT

-44 NTGEENQWFA
+44 DIGEQNQWYSP
-54 LESTTD
+54 EPTDD
-60 SPWGSPPAYGR
+60 SPW
-71 GNLAPTGKGQLQ
+71 TLQ

-94 AWGEEEHA
+94 AWGEEKQA
-102 DNATYLSKN
+102 DNANYLSKN
-111 AYITPEDV
+111 AYLNPEEV
-119 TCGGLER
+119 TCGGLDRE
-126 GGNYRDEPRHI
+126 GNYRGELRHT

-142 KTVSVPENWDDRRV
+142 KVVSIPENWRDERV
-156 ILKFGAVDWET
+156 ILNFGAVDWEA
-167 TVWVNGQIIGKNE
+167 TVWVNGNQIGTHE
-180 NGYLPFEFDITDA
+180 NGYLPFELDITDA

-212 GEQLAGKQIGWYERT
+212 GEQLAGKQIGWYVRT
-227 SGIWQSVYLE
+227 SGIWQTVYLE
-237 PRNETYI
+237 PRNTTHI

-250 PDIDNASATFAVKI
+250 PDIDNASARVAVKI
-264 DGDIEK
+264 DGDLEN
-270 TGLTLCW
+270 TGLTLRWSC
-277 NCDGLTGSVPVS
+277 GELSGTAQVP
-289 SNEIQFTVN
+289 SNDIQFTVN

-310 TPHLYDVTLE
+310 TPNLYDVILE
-320 LLTENTPDAPHTGRS
+320 LVAEDT
-335 DLPIEES
+335 
-342 SFKTAQDPNTARP
+342 
-355 HQKPA
+355 
-360 RNVMEGSPGGHNL
+360 V
-373 KIDRISTYF
+373 IDRIFTYF

-391 APGGDYQYIYLNN
+391 APGRDYQYIYLNN
-404 RPIYLLGA
+404 RPVYLLGA

-472 PNFGNYTEKAKA
+472 PNFGTYTEKAQA
-484 RSEQTLRGN
+484 RFEETLRGN

-516 GREYK
+516 GNEYK
-521 EMHER
+521 EMTDR

-570 YERAKE
+570 YDRAKE

-581 VEETYPGSA
+581 VAETYPGSA

-611 ISAGAGDKDI
+611 ISAGAGDKDV

-659 DRSIKAFGYDYL
+659 DRSVKEFGYDYL

-680 IDYPPGTTVRP
+680 IDYPPGTTVAP
-691 GEKIKADIYTSH
+691 GDEIKADIYASH
-703 FSHKTITGATLH
+703 FSHKTITGTTLH

-723 TGDITRGCVSGSVD
+723 THWQPDTMSATGSFTRGIISGSVE
-737 IPFPQYQVENVHQLE
+737 IPFPQYQVQHVHQLE
-752 LTMPDVHPAVG
+752 LQIPDIYPAVG
-763 TLHVWVTDGTGSV
+763 TLHVWVTDHTGTV

-785 HVGGDCI
+785 HF
-792 PETNPAVEP
+792 VELP
-801 SDSGLVGGA
+801 DPVELHYQTVHLNYTPGNI
-810 SEYDSGDSR
+810 SE
-819 ISINYA
+819 
-825 PGDVSK
+825 
-831 SSWDEPTRD
+831 SSWDEPTTD
-840 EHLFSAEGSGY
+840 AQLFSAVGSGY
-851 VEYEI
+851 VEYEVSL
-856 RKPIEACG
+856 
-864 TIPEGLGTTNPTEME
+864 PEGLSTTDVSEPE
-879 LIFEASSSNGGAR
+879 LVFEASSAYGGAR

-898 HPSDVT
+898 YPSDVT

-911 IETIRI
+911 IDTIRI

-927 LSYIHEQPGNYG
+927 LSYIHGQPGIYG
-939 YLYRVKVDPSLV
+939 YLYNIKLDPSIVLNGKT
-951 FEREADT
+951 DT
-958 LTVRYEVKIDAAA
+958 LRVRYEVKADAEA

-993 HQN
+993 HRK

>member
-1 MRGNHNTDI
+1 MSGNHNTDI

-30 ICLNGTWEFAFDPD
+30 ICLNGAWEFAFDPD
-44 NTGEENQWFA
+44 DTGEQNQWFD
-54 LESTTD
+54 LKPTPE
-60 SPWGSPPAYGR
+60 SPW
-71 GNLAPTGKGQLQ
+71 TLQ

-94 AWGEEEHA
+94 AWGDEEHA

-111 AYITPEDV
+111 AYITPEEV

-126 GGNYRDEPRHI
+126 GGNYRDQPRHT

-142 KTVSVPENWDDRRV
+142 KTVSIPENWGDRRV

-167 TVWVNGQIIGKNE
+167 TVWVNGEIVGKHE

-212 GEQLAGKQIGWYERT
+212 GEQLVGKQIGWYERT

-250 PDIDNASATFAVKI
+250 PDIDNASATFAVKV
-264 DGDIEK
+264 DGYQEN
-270 TGLTLCW
+270 TGLTLRW
-277 NCDGLTGSVPVS
+277 NCDGLEETIEVSGS
-289 SNEIQFTVN
+289 ETHWTIT

-320 LLTENTPDAPHTGRS
+320 LLVENTVS
-335 DLPIEES
+335 
-342 SFKTAQDPNTARP
+342 
-355 HQKPA
+355 
-360 RNVMEGSPGGHNL
+360 
-373 KIDRISTYF
+373 DRIYTYF

-432 RDVERAKEFG
+432 RDIERAKEFG

-472 PNFGNYTEKAKA
+472 PNFGDYTEKAKA
-484 RSEQTLRGN
+484 RFVQTLHGN

-521 EMHER
+521 DMHER

-570 YERAKE
+570 YEQAKE

-581 VEETYPGSA
+581 VDETHPGSA
-590 FNYAGGNV
+590 FNYVGGNV

-611 ISAGAGDKDI
+611 ISAGAGDKDV

-680 IDYPPGTTVRP
+680 IDYPPGTTVTP
-691 GEKIKADIYTSH
+691 GEKVKADIYASH
-703 FSHKTITGATLH
+703 FSHKTITGTTLH

-723 TGDITRGCVSGSVD
+723 TGDITRGSVSGSVD
-737 IPFPQYQVENVHQLE
+737 VPFPQYQVQKVHQLD

-785 HVGGDCI
+785 HFVEADPTVGS
-792 PETNPAVEP
+792 N
-801 SDSGLVGGA
+801 DSQIRINHDPGSA
-810 SEYDSGDSR
+810 ST
-819 ISINYA
+819 
-825 PGDVSK
+825 
-831 SSWDEPTRD
+831 SSWDEPIS
-840 EHLFSAEGSGY
+840 EAQLFSAAGSGY
-851 VEYEI
+851 VEYEVSL
-856 RKPIEACG
+856 IEGIDPA
-864 TIPEGLGTTNPTEME
+864 NSTEME
-879 LIFEASSSNGGAR
+879 LIFEASSSNGSAR

-911 IETIRI
+911 IETIHI

-927 LSYIHEQPGNYG
+927 LSYIHGQPGTYG

-951 FEREADT
+951 FESAVDA
-958 LTVRYEVKIDAAA
+958 LTVRYEVKADAAA
-971 KGGFALYGARM
+971 IGGFALYGARM
-982 GRYPTGPHLLI
+982 GRYPTGPHLRI
-993 HQN
+993 HL

>member
-1 MRGNHNTDI
+1 MSGKHNTDI

-30 ICLNGTWEFAFDPD
+30 ICLNGAWEFAFDPD
-44 NTGEENQWFA
+44 DTGEQNQWFD
-54 LESTTD
+54 LKPTTA
-60 SPWGSPPAYGR
+60 SPW
-71 GNLAPTGKGQLQ
+71 TLQ

-94 AWGEEEHA
+94 AWGDEEHA
-102 DNATYLSKN
+102 DNTTYLSKN
-111 AYITPEDV
+111 AYITPEEV

-126 GGNYRDEPRHI
+126 GGNYRDQPRHT

-142 KTVSVPENWDDRRV
+142 KTVSIPENWGDRRV

-167 TVWVNGQIIGKNE
+167 TVWVNGEVVGRHE
-180 NGYLPFEFDITDA
+180 NGYLPFECDITDA

-244 AQCHIT
+244 SQCHIT
-250 PDIDNASATFAVKI
+250 PDIDNASATFAVKV
-264 DGDIEK
+264 DGYKEN
-270 TGLTLCW
+270 TGLTLRW
-277 NCDGLTGSVPVS
+277 NCDGLEGTVEVS
-289 SNEIQFTVN
+289 GGETHWTIT

-320 LLTENTPDAPHTGRS
+320 LLTENTVS
-335 DLPIEES
+335 
-342 SFKTAQDPNTARP
+342 
-355 HQKPA
+355 
-360 RNVMEGSPGGHNL
+360 
-373 KIDRISTYF
+373 DRIYTYF

-432 RDVERAKEFG
+432 RDIERAKEFG

-472 PNFGNYTEKAKA
+472 PNFGDYTEKAKA
-484 RSEQTLRGN
+484 RFVQTLHGN

-521 EMHER
+521 DMHER

-570 YERAKE
+570 YEQAKE

-581 VEETYPGSA
+581 VEETHPGSA

-611 ISAGAGDKDI
+611 ISAGAGDKDV

-659 DRSIKAFGYDYL
+659 DRSVKAFGYDYL

-680 IDYPPGTTVRP
+680 IDYPPGTTVTP
-691 GEKIKADIYTSH
+691 GEKVKADIYASH
-703 FSHKTITGATLH
+703 FSHKTITDTTLH

-723 TGDITRGCVSGSVD
+723 TGDITRGLAGSVD
-737 IPFPQYQVENVHQLE
+737 VPFPQYHVQKVHQLD

-763 TLHVWVTDGTGSV
+763 TLHVYVTDGTGSV

-785 HVGGDCI
+785 HFVDVPSN
-792 PETNPAVEP
+792 PESR
-801 SDSGLVGGA
+801 SDLV
-810 SEYDSGDSR
+810 
-819 ISINYA
+819 NYA
-825 PGDVSK
+825 PGDASK
-831 SSWDEPTRD
+831 SSWDDPISD
-840 EHLFSAEGSGY
+840 EQLFSAEGSGY

-856 RKPIEACG
+856 PLSEG
-864 TIPEGLGTTNPTEME
+864 TSTSNLSQME

-911 IETIRI
+911 IETIHI

-927 LSYIHEQPGNYG
+927 LSYIHGQPGTYG
-939 YLYRVKVDPSLV
+939 YLYKVKIDPSLV
-951 FEREADT
+951 FESEGDA
-958 LTVRYEVKIDAAA
+958 LTIRYEVKADAAA
-971 KGGFALYGARM
+971 IGGFALYGARM

-993 HQN
+993 HC

>member
-1 MRGNHNTDI
+1 MRGNNTDT
-10 PRPEYPRPDFQRGTS
+10 PRSEYPRPDFQRGTS

-44 NTGEENQWFA
+44 DIGKENKWYSS
-54 LESTTD
+54 ESTDD
-60 SPWGSPPAYGR
+60 SPW
-71 GNLAPTGKGQLQ
+71 TLQ

-94 AWGEEEHA
+94 AWGNEEQA
-102 DNATYLSKN
+102 DNANYLSKD
-111 AYITPEDV
+111 AYLTPEEV
-119 TCGGLER
+119 TCGGLDRE
-126 GGNYRDEPRHI
+126 GNYRGEPRQT

-142 KTVSVPENWDDRRV
+142 KVVSVPENWGDKRV
-156 ILKFGAVDWET
+156 ILNFGAVDWEA
-167 TVWVNGQIIGKNE
+167 TVWINGNQIGTHE

-193 LTPGEPA
+193 LTPGESTV
-200 LIVVRAY
+200 IVVRAY

-212 GEQLAGKQIGWYERT
+212 GEQLAGKQIGWYVRT
-227 SGIWQSVYLE
+227 SGIWQTVYLE
-237 PRNETYI
+237 ARNETHI

-250 PDIDNASATFAVKI
+250 PDIDNASATFAVQI
-264 DGDIEK
+264 DGDIESPD
-270 TGLTLCW
+270 LTLQW
-277 NCDGLTGSVPVS
+277 HCDELNGSVQI
-289 SNEIQFTVN
+289 SNSETQWTVN

-310 TPHLYDVTLE
+310 TPNLYDITLE
-320 LLTENTPDAPHTGRS
+320 LVAGDA
-335 DLPIEES
+335 
-342 SFKTAQDPNTARP
+342 
-355 HQKPA
+355 
-360 RNVMEGSPGGHNL
+360 V
-373 KIDRISTYF
+373 IDRIFTYF

-412 LNQSFN
+412 LNQSFS

-472 PNFGNYTEKAKA
+472 PNFGTYTEKAQA
-484 RSEQTLRGN
+484 RFEQTLRGN

-516 GREYK
+516 GNAYK
-521 EMHER
+521 EMTDR

-535 LAKSLDTTRLIE
+535 LAKALDTTRLIE

-570 YERAKE
+570 YDRAKE

-581 VEETYPGSA
+581 VAETYPGSA

-659 DRSIKAFGYDYL
+659 DRSVKEFGYDYL

-680 IDYPPGTTVRP
+680 IDYPPGTTVAP
-691 GEKIKADIYTSH
+691 GDQIKAGIYASH
-703 FSHKTITGATLH
+703 FSHKTITGTTLH

-723 TGDITRGCVSGSVD
+723 TGHVTRGNVSGNVE
-737 IPFPQYQVENVHQLE
+737 IPFPQYQVRHVHQLE
-752 LTMPDVHPAVG
+752 LRIPDVHPAVG
-763 TLHVWVTDGTGSV
+763 TLHVWVTDHSGTV

-785 HVGGDCI
+785 HFVAS
-792 PETNPAVEP
+792 TASVE
-801 SDSGLVGGA
+801 SNGSGL
-810 SEYDSGDSR
+810 
-819 ISINYA
+819 ISLNYA
-825 PGDVSK
+825 PKSVSE
-831 SSWDEPTRD
+831 SSWNEPTID
-840 EHLFSAEGSGY
+840 EQLFSAIGSGS
-851 VEYEI
+851 VEYEVSLI
-856 RKPIEACG
+856 
-864 TIPEGLGTTNPTEME
+864 EGLRAADVAEIA
-879 LIFEASSSNGGAR
+879 LIFEASSCYGGAR

-898 HPSDVT
+898 YPSDVT
-904 ISVNGVE
+904 LSVNGIE
-911 IETIRI
+911 IDTIRI

-927 LSYIHEQPGNYG
+927 LSYIHGEPGIYG
-939 YLYRVKVDPSLV
+939 YLHNVKVDPSLILNGK
-951 FEREADT
+951 AGT
-958 LTVRYEVKIDAAA
+958 LTVRYEVKADAEA

-982 GRYPTGPHLLI
+982 GRYPTDPHLLI
-993 HQN
+993 RRK

>member
-1 MRGNHNTDI
+1 MTGNHNTDI

-44 NTGEENQWFA
+44 DIGEQNQWFA
-54 LESTTD
+54 LGEHPSTNTTD
-60 SPWGSPPAYGR
+60 SPW
-71 GNLAPTGKGQLQ
+71 TLQ

-94 AWGEEEHA
+94 AWGDEEQA

-111 AYITPEDV
+111 AYLNPEEV
-119 TCGGLER
+119 TCGGLDRE
-126 GGNYRDEPRHI
+126 GNYRDEPRHT

-142 KTVSVPENWDDRRV
+142 KTVSIPENWADKRV
-156 ILKFGAVDWET
+156 ILKFGAVDWEA
-167 TVWVNGQIIGKNE
+167 TVWVNGQIIGTHD

-200 LIVVRAY
+200 LIIVRAY

-212 GEQLAGKQIGWYERT
+212 GEQLAGKQIGWYVRT

-264 DGDIEK
+264 DGNLEN
-270 TGLTLCW
+270 TGVGNRPNHIQKPLLLRWT
-277 NCDGLTGSVPVS
+277 CDGLDGTVEVSGSDTHW
-289 SNEIQFTVN
+289 TVT

-320 LLTENTPDAPHTGRS
+320 LLTENTVS
-335 DLPIEES
+335 
-342 SFKTAQDPNTARP
+342 
-355 HQKPA
+355 
-360 RNVMEGSPGGHNL
+360 
-373 KIDRISTYF
+373 DRIYTYF

-432 RDVERAKEFG
+432 RDIERAKEFG

-472 PNFGNYTEKAKA
+472 PNFGDYTEKAKS
-484 RSEQTLRGN
+484 RFEQTLRGN
-493 IARDYNHPSIISW
+493 ILRDYNHPSIISW

-521 EMHER
+521 DMHER

-535 LAKSLDTTRLIE
+535 LAKSLDATRLIE
-547 DNSPCLYDHVET
+547 DNSPCLYDHIET

-570 YERAKE
+570 YEQAKE
-576 HIANV
+576 HITNV

-590 FNYAGGNV
+590 FNYVGGNV

-611 ISAGAGDKDI
+611 ISAGAGDKDV

-626 YLTNELRLHPKICGY
+626 YLTNELRRHPKICGY
-641 IYTELQD
+641 VYTELQD

-680 IDYPPGTTVRP
+680 IDYPPGTTVTP

-703 FSHKTITGATLH
+703 FSHKTITGTTLH

-723 TGDITRGCVSGSVD
+723 TGDITRGRVSGSVD
-737 IPFPQYQVENVHQLE
+737 IPFPQYQVQNVHQLE
-752 LTMPDVHPAVG
+752 LTMPDAHPAVG

-785 HVGGDCI
+785 HFV
-792 PETNPAVEP
+792 EANPTVE
-801 SDSGLVGGA
+801 SNDTQ
-810 SEYDSGDSR
+810 
-819 ISINYA
+819 ISINHD
-825 PGDVSK
+825 PGSASK
-831 SSWDEPTRD
+831 SSWDEPIS
-840 EHLFSAEGSGY
+840 EAQLFTAAGSGY
-851 VEYEI
+851 VEYEV
-856 RKPIEACG
+856 PF
-864 TIPEGLGTTNPTEME
+864 PEGIDPTNPAEME
-879 LIFEASSSNGGAR
+879 LIFEASSSYGGAR

-927 LSYIHEQPGNYG
+927 LSYIHGQPGIYG
-939 YLYRVKVDPSLV
+939 YLYKVKIDPSVV
-951 FEREADT
+951 FENEADT
-958 LTVRYEVKIDAAA
+958 LTVRYEVKADAAA

-982 GRYPTGPHLLI
+982 GRYPAGPHLRI
-993 HQN
+993 HY

>member
-1 MRGNHNTDI
+1 MRGNNTDI

-44 NTGEENQWFA
+44 DIGEQNQWFA
-54 LESTTD
+54 PQATAD
-60 SPWGSPPAYGR
+60 SPW
-71 GNLAPTGKGQLQ
+71 TMQ

-94 AWGEEEHA
+94 AWGDEEQASNE
-102 DNATYLSKN
+102 NYLSKN
-111 AYITPEDV
+111 AYPNPEKV
-119 TCGGLER
+119 TCGGLDRE
-126 GGNYRDEPRHI
+126 GNYRDEPRHT

-142 KTVSVPENWDDRRV
+142 RIVSIPENWGDRRV
-156 ILKFGAVDWET
+156 TLNFGAVDWEA
-167 TVWVNGQIIGKNE
+167 TVWVNGNQIGKHE

-193 LTPGEPA
+193 LTPGEPTC
-200 LIVVRAY
+200 IVVRAY
-207 DAQDH
+207 DAKDH
-212 GEQLAGKQIGWYERT
+212 GEQLAGKQIGWYVRT
-227 SGIWQSVYLE
+227 SGIWQTVYLE
-237 PRNETYI
+237 PRNTTHI

-250 PDIDNASATFAVKI
+250 PNIDNASATFAVKI
-264 DGDIEK
+264 DGNIEN
-270 TGLTLCW
+270 TGLTLQW
-277 NCDGLTGSVPVS
+277 TCDELNDSVQAS
-289 SNEIQFTVN
+289 SSETQWTVN
-298 IPPEQ
+298 IPSDK

-310 TPHLYDVTLE
+310 TPNLYDVTLE
-320 LLTENTPDAPHTGRS
+320 LVAGDT
-335 DLPIEES
+335 
-342 SFKTAQDPNTARP
+342 
-355 HQKPA
+355 
-360 RNVMEGSPGGHNL
+360 V
-373 KIDRISTYF
+373 IDRIFTYF
-382 GMRKVSIAK
+382 GMRKVSIEK

-404 RPIYLLGA
+404 RPVYLLGA

-418 PEGVYTFLTDEAIR
+418 PESVYTFLTDEAIR

-472 PNFGNYTEKAKA
+472 PNFGTYTETAKS
-484 RSEQTLRGN
+484 RFEQTLRGN

-516 GREYK
+516 GHEYK
-521 EMHER
+521 QIKDR

-535 LAKSLDTTRLIE
+535 LAKSLDATRLIE

-570 YERAKE
+570 YDRAKE

-581 VEETYPGSA
+581 VAETYPGSA

-611 ISAGAGDKDI
+611 ISAGAGDKDV

-659 DRSIKAFGYDYL
+659 DRSVKEFGYDYL

-680 IDYPPGTTVRP
+680 IDYPPGTTVAP
-691 GEKIKADIYTSH
+691 GEQIKADIYTSH
-703 FSHKTITGATLH
+703 FSHKTITGTTLH

-723 TGDITRGCVSGSVD
+723 TGHVRRANVLGSVE
-737 IPFPQYQVENVHQLE
+737 IPFPQYQVQHVHQLE
-752 LTMPDVHPAVG
+752 LRIPDVHPAVG
-763 TLHVWVTDGTGSV
+763 TLHVWVTDRTGTV
-776 VARNFINFE
+776 VARNFIGFE
-785 HVGGDCI
+785 HFSKLPQAIESDASGTVRFNYK
-792 PETNPAVEP
+792 PENI
-801 SDSGLVGGA
+801 
-810 SEYDSGDSR
+810 SE
-819 ISINYA
+819 
-825 PGDVSK
+825 
-831 SSWDEPTRD
+831 SSWDEPTIS
-840 EHLFSAEGSGY
+840 EHLFSAVGSGY
-851 VEYEI
+851 VEYEVSL
-856 RKPIEACG
+856 
-864 TIPEGLGTTNPTEME
+864 PEGLSAADVAEME
-879 LIFEASSSNGGAR
+879 LVFEASSFYGDAR

-898 HPSDVT
+898 YPSDVT

-911 IETIRI
+911 IDTVCI
-917 PDCPADARGV
+917 PDCPADSRGV
-927 LSYIHEQPGNYG
+927 LSYINGQPGIYG
-939 YLYRVKVDPSLV
+939 YLHNIK
-951 FEREADT
+951 ADT
-958 LTVRYEVKIDAAA
+958 ARVLNGNQMDILRVRYEVKKDTEA

-993 HQN
+993 HRK

>member
-1 MRGNHNTDI
+1 MSI
-10 PRPEYPRPDFQRGTS
+10 
-25 EGIDW
+25 
-30 ICLNGTWEFAFDPD
+30 
-44 NTGEENQWFA
+44 
-54 LESTTD
+54 
-60 SPWGSPPAYGR
+60 
-71 GNLAPTGKGQLQ
+71 GK
-83 IQVPYPWESLA
+83 
-94 AWGEEEHA
+94 
-102 DNATYLSKN
+102 
-111 AYITPEDV
+111 
-119 TCGGLER
+119 
-126 GGNYRDEPRHI
+126 
-137 IGWYR
+137 
-142 KTVSVPENWDDRRV
+142 
-156 ILKFGAVDWET
+156 T

-237 PRNETYI
+237 PRNETHI

-250 PDIDNASATFAVKI
+250 PDIDNASATFAVKVGGNHREDAEVGNRPNHI
-264 DGDIEK
+264 QK
-270 TGLTLCW
+270 PLLLRW
-277 NCDGLTGSVPVS
+277 NCDGLTGSVEVS
-289 SNEIQFTVN
+289 GDHDTQWTIN

-310 TPHLYDVTLE
+310 TPNLYDVTLE
-320 LLTENTPDAPHTGRS
+320 LLAETNT
-335 DLPIEES
+335 
-342 SFKTAQDPNTARP
+342 
-355 HQKPA
+355 
-360 RNVMEGSPGGHNL
+360 V
-373 KIDRISTYF
+373 IDRIFTYF

-432 RDVERAKEFG
+432 RDIERAKEFG

-472 PNFGNYTEKAKA
+472 PNFGDYTEKAKA

-611 ISAGAGDKDI
+611 ISAGAGDKDV

-785 HVGGDCI
+785 HVEGDCI

-831 SSWDEPTRD
+831 SSWDEPARD

-856 RKPIEACG
+856 AL
-864 TIPEGLGTTNPTEME
+864 PEGLGTTNPTEME

-927 LSYIHEQPGNYG
+927 LSYIHGQPGNYG
-939 YLYRVKVDPSLV
+939 YLYRVKVDPPLV

-958 LTVRYEVKIDAAA
+958 LTVRYEVKADAAA

>member
-1 MRGNHNTDI
+1 MRGNNTDT
-10 PRPEYPRPDFQRGTS
+10 PRPEYPRPNFQRGTS

-44 NTGEENQWFA
+44 DIGEQNQWFA
-54 LESTTD
+54 TAPTAD
-60 SPWGSPPAYGR
+60 SPWTS
-71 GNLAPTGKGQLQ
+71 Q

-94 AWGEEEHA
+94 AWGEEEQA
-102 DNATYLSKN
+102 DNANYLSKN
-111 AYITPEDV
+111 AYLNPEEV
-119 TCGGLER
+119 TCGGLDRE
-126 GGNYRDEPRHI
+126 GNYRDEPRHT

-142 KTVSVPENWDDRRV
+142 KTVSIPENWGDRRV

-167 TVWVNGQIIGKNE
+167 TVWINGNQIGKNE

-193 LTPGEPA
+193 IKPGEPTT
-200 LIVVRAY
+200 IVVRAY

-212 GEQLAGKQIGWYERT
+212 GEQLAGKQIGWYVRT
-227 SGIWQSVYLE
+227 SGIWQTVYLE
-237 PRNETYI
+237 PRSATHI

-250 PDIDNASATFAVKI
+250 PDIDNASATFTVKI
-264 DGDIEK
+264 DGDIED
-270 TGLTLCW
+270 TGLTLRW
-277 NCDGLTGSVPVS
+277 NCNELSGSAQVS
-289 SNEIQFTVN
+289 TNETQFTVR

-310 TPHLYDVTLE
+310 TPNLYDVKLE
-320 LLTENTPDAPHTGRS
+320 LVTEDT
-335 DLPIEES
+335 
-342 SFKTAQDPNTARP
+342 
-355 HQKPA
+355 
-360 RNVMEGSPGGHNL
+360 V
-373 KIDRISTYF
+373 IDRIFTYF
-382 GMRKVSIAK
+382 GMRKVSIEK

-404 RPIYLLGA
+404 RPVYLLGA

-418 PEGVYTFLTDEAIR
+418 PESVYTFLTDEAIR

-484 RSEQTLRGN
+484 RFEETLRGN
-493 IARDYNHPSIISW
+493 IDRDYNHPSIISW

-516 GREYK
+516 GREYS

-590 FNYAGGNV
+590 FNYVGGNV
-598 QSDAPLINSEYGG
+598 QTDAPLINSEYGG
-611 ISAGAGDKDI
+611 ISAGAGDKDV

-641 IYTELQD
+641 VYTELQD

-659 DRSIKAFGYDYL
+659 DRSIKSFGYDYL

-680 IDYPPGTTVRP
+680 IDYPPGTTVAP
-691 GEKIKADIYTSH
+691 GDRIQADIYASH
-703 FSHKTITGATLH
+703 FSHTTITGATLH

-723 TGDITRGCVSGSVD
+723 TGDITRGHVSGSVE
-737 IPFPQYQVENVHQLE
+737 IPFPQYQVQKVHKLE

-763 TLHVWVTDGTGSV
+763 TLHVWVTDHTGTV
-776 VARNFINFE
+776 AARNFINFE
-785 HVGGDCI
+785 HFVQAI
-792 PETNPAVEP
+792 PAIE
-801 SDSGLVGGA
+801 SDDSGTVCL
-810 SEYDSGDSR
+810 
-819 ISINYA
+819 NYT
-825 PGDVSK
+825 PGNIAE
-831 SSWDEPTRD
+831 SSWDETTSS
-840 EHLFSAEGSGY
+840 EQLFSAAESGY

-856 RKPIEACG
+856 SL
-864 TIPEGLGTTNPTEME
+864 PEELGAADAAEME
-879 LIFEASSSNGGAR
+879 LIFEASSFYGGAR

-898 HPSDVT
+898 YPSDVT
-904 ISVNGVE
+904 ISVNGIE
-911 IETIRI
+911 IETVRI
-917 PDCPADARGV
+917 PDCPADTRGV
-927 LSYIHEQPGNYG
+927 LSYIHEQPGIYG
-939 YLYRVKVDPSLV
+939 YLQNVKVDPSLV
-951 FEREADT
+951 LNGRSDT
-958 LTVRYEVKIDAAA
+958 LTVRYEVKADAEA
-971 KGGFALYGARM
+971 KDGFALYGARM

-993 HQN
+993 RQKK

>member
-44 NTGEENQWFA
+44 DIGEQNQWFA
-54 LESTTD
+54 LGKHPSKNTAD
-60 SPWGSPPAYGR
+60 SPW
-71 GNLAPTGKGQLQ
+71 TLQ

-94 AWGEEEHA
+94 AWGDEEQA

-111 AYITPEDV
+111 AYLNPEEV
-119 TCGGLER
+119 TCGGLDRE
-126 GGNYRDEPRHI
+126 GNYRDEPRHT

-142 KTVSVPENWDDRRV
+142 KTVSIPENWGDKRV

-167 TVWVNGQIIGKNE
+167 TVWVNGQRIGKHD

-200 LIVVRAY
+200 RIVVRAY

-212 GEQLAGKQIGWYERT
+212 GEQLAGKQIGWYVRT

-237 PRNETYI
+237 PRNNTHI

-250 PDIDNASATFAVKI
+250 PDIDNASATFAVKV
-264 DGDIEK
+264 DGYTEN
-270 TGLTLCW
+270 TRLNLRWT
-277 NCDGLTGSVPVS
+277 CDGLGGTVEVSGSDTHWT
-289 SNEIQFTVN
+289 IT

-320 LLTENTPDAPHTGRS
+320 LLTENTVS
-335 DLPIEES
+335 
-342 SFKTAQDPNTARP
+342 
-355 HQKPA
+355 
-360 RNVMEGSPGGHNL
+360 
-373 KIDRISTYF
+373 DRIYTYF

-418 PEGVYTFLTDEAIR
+418 PESVYTFLTDEAIR
-432 RDVERAKEFG
+432 RDIERAKEFG

-472 PNFGNYTEKAKA
+472 PNFGDYTENAKS
-484 RSEQTLRGN
+484 RFEQTLRGN

-521 EMHER
+521 DMHER

-570 YERAKE
+570 YEQAKE

-611 ISAGAGDKDI
+611 ISAGAGDKDV

-680 IDYPPGTTVRP
+680 IDYPPGTTVTP
-691 GEKIKADIYTSH
+691 GEKITADIYTSH
-703 FSHKTITGATLH
+703 FSHKTITGTTLH

-723 TGDITRGCVSGSVD
+723 MGDIRRGCVSGSVD
-737 IPFPQYQVENVHQLE
+737 IPFPQYHVQNVHQLE

-785 HVGGDCI
+785 HFVEVPIGGVSN
-792 PETNPAVEP
+792 PESQ
-801 SDSGLVGGA
+801 SDSGFVC
-810 SEYDSGDSR
+810 
-819 ISINYA
+819 INYT
-825 PGDVSK
+825 PGDVSQ
-831 SSWDEPTRD
+831 SSWDEPTHS
-840 EHLFSAEGSGY
+840 EHLFSAVGSGY

-856 RKPIEACG
+856 PLPDGIDPR
-864 TIPEGLGTTNPTEME
+864 NPAEME

-898 HPSDVT
+898 HASDVT
-904 ISVNGVE
+904 ISINGVE

-927 LSYIHEQPGNYG
+927 LSYIHGQPGTYG
-939 YLYRVKVDPSLV
+939 YLYKVKIDPSLI
-951 FEREADT
+951 FESEVDA
-958 LTVRYEVKIDAAA
+958 LTIRYEVKADAAA
-971 KGGFALYGARM
+971 IGGFALYGARM
-982 GRYPTGPHLLI
+982 GRYPTGPHLRI
-993 HQN
+993 HP

>member
-1 MRGNHNTDI
+1 MRGNNIDT

-44 NTGEENQWFA
+44 DIGEQNRWYSS
-54 LESTTD
+54 ESTDD
-60 SPWGSPPAYGR
+60 SPW
-71 GNLAPTGKGQLQ
+71 TLQ

-94 AWGEEEHA
+94 AWGEEERA
-102 DNATYLSKN
+102 DNANYLSKN
-111 AYITPEDV
+111 AYLNPEEV
-119 TCGGLER
+119 TCGGLDRE
-126 GGNYRDEPRHI
+126 GNYRGEPRHT

-142 KTVSVPENWDDRRV
+142 KVVSIPENWGDKRV
-156 ILKFGAVDWET
+156 ILNFGAVDWEA
-167 TVWVNGQIIGKNE
+167 TVWVNGNQIGTHE

-193 LTPGEPA
+193 LTPGEA
-200 LIVVRAY
+200 TVIVVRAY

-212 GEQLAGKQIGWYERT
+212 GEQLAGKQIGWYVRT
-227 SGIWQSVYLE
+227 SGIWQTVYLE
-237 PRNETYI
+237 PRSETHI
-244 AQCHIT
+244 TQCHIT
-250 PDIDNASATFAVKI
+250 PDIDNGTATFSVNVGGVFNP
-264 DGDIEK
+264 D
-270 TGLTLCW
+270 TLTLRW
-277 NCDGLTGSVPVS
+277 HCDELSGSLQVS
-289 SNEIQFTVN
+289 SNHTQFRVR

-310 TPHLYDVTLE
+310 TPNLYDVTLE
-320 LLTENTPDAPHTGRS
+320 LVA
-335 DLPIEES
+335 
-342 SFKTAQDPNTARP
+342 
-355 HQKPA
+355 
-360 RNVMEGSPGGHNL
+360 EGAV
-373 KIDRISTYF
+373 IDRIFTYF
-382 GMRKVSIAK
+382 GMRKVSIEK
-391 APGGDYQYIYLNN
+391 APGAPSVTGEGEGDYQYIYLNN

-432 RDVERAKEFG
+432 TDVERAKEFG

-472 PNFGNYTEKAKA
+472 PNFGTYTEKAQA
-484 RSEQTLRGN
+484 RFEETLRGN

-516 GREYK
+516 GNEYK
-521 EMHER
+521 EMTDR

-570 YERAKE
+570 YDRAKE

-581 VEETYPGSA
+581 VAETYPGSA

-659 DRSIKAFGYDYL
+659 DRSVKEFGYDYL

-680 IDYPPGTTVRP
+680 IDYPPGTTVAP
-691 GEKIKADIYTSH
+691 GDEIKADIYASH
-703 FSHKTITGATLH
+703 FSHKTIIGTRLH
-715 WQLDTMSA
+715 WQLDTMLA
-723 TGDITRGCVSGSVD
+723 TGHVTRGNVSGSVE
-737 IPFPQYQVENVHQLE
+737 IPFPQHQVQHVHQLE
-752 LTMPDVHPAVG
+752 LRIPDVAPAVG
-763 TLHVWVTDGTGSV
+763 TLHVWVTDHSGTV

-785 HVGGDCI
+785 HFVASTASVESNGSGSWI
-792 PETNPAVEP
+792 TQPLPALGNV
-801 SDSGLVGGA
+801 
-810 SEYDSGDSR
+810 SE
-819 ISINYA
+819 
-825 PGDVSK
+825 
-831 SSWDEPTRD
+831 SSWNEPTTS
-840 EHLFSAEGSGY
+840 EHLFSAIGSGY
-851 VEYEI
+851 VEYEVSL
-856 RKPIEACG
+856 
-864 TIPEGLGTTNPTEME
+864 PEGFGAADVAEIA
-879 LIFEASSSNGGAR
+879 LIFEASSCYGGAR

-898 HPSDVT
+898 YPSDVT
-904 ISVNGVE
+904 ISVNGIE
-911 IETIRI
+911 IETLRM

-927 LSYIHEQPGNYG
+927 LSYIHGEPGIYG
-939 YLYRVKVDPSLV
+939 YLHNVKVDPSLLQNGK
-951 FEREADT
+951 AGT
-958 LTVRYEVKIDAAA
+958 LTVRYEVKADAEA

-982 GRYPTGPHLLI
+982 GRYPTGQHLLI
-993 HQN
+993 RQK

>member
-1 MRGNHNTDI
+1 MRGNNTDT

-30 ICLNGTWEFAFDPD
+30 ICLNGAWEFAFDPD
-44 NTGEENQWFA
+44 DIGEQNQWYSS
-54 LESTTD
+54 ESTDD
-60 SPWGSPPAYGR
+60 SPW
-71 GNLAPTGKGQLQ
+71 TLQ

-94 AWGEEEHA
+94 AWGNEEQA
-102 DNATYLSKN
+102 DNANYLSKD
-111 AYITPEDV
+111 AYLNPEEV
-119 TCGGLER
+119 TCGGLDRE
-126 GGNYRDEPRHI
+126 GNYRGEPRHT

-142 KTVSVPENWDDRRV
+142 KVVSVPENWGDRRV
-156 ILKFGAVDWET
+156 ILNFGAVDWEA
-167 TVWVNGQIIGKNE
+167 TVWVNGNQIGTHE

-193 LTPGEPA
+193 LTPGESTV
-200 LIVVRAY
+200 IIVRAY

-212 GEQLAGKQIGWYERT
+212 GEQLAGKQIGWYTRT
-227 SGIWQSVYLE
+227 SGIWQTVYLE
-237 PRNETYI
+237 PRSETHI
-244 AQCHIT
+244 TQCHIT
-250 PDIDNASATFAVKI
+250 PDIDNATATFAVNVGGVCNS
-264 DGDIEK
+264 D
-270 TGLTLCW
+270 TLTLRW
-277 NCDGLTGSVPVS
+277 HCDELSGSVQVS
-289 SNEIQFTVN
+289 SNDTEFTVN

-310 TPHLYDVTLE
+310 TPNLYDVTLE
-320 LLTENTPDAPHTGRS
+320 LVA
-335 DLPIEES
+335 EE
-342 SFKTAQDPNTARP
+342 T
-355 HQKPA
+355 
-360 RNVMEGSPGGHNL
+360 V
-373 KIDRISTYF
+373 IDRIFTYF

-404 RPIYLLGA
+404 RPVYLLGA
-412 LNQSFN
+412 LNQSFT

-472 PNFGNYTEKAKA
+472 PNFGTYTEKAQA
-484 RSEQTLRGN
+484 RFEQTLRGN

-506 CNFNETWGLG
+506 CDFNETWGLG
-516 GREYK
+516 GNEFK
-521 EMHER
+521 EMTDR

-535 LAKSLDTTRLIE
+535 LTKSLDTTRLIE

-570 YERAKE
+570 YDRAKE

-581 VEETYPGSA
+581 VAETYPGSA
-590 FNYAGGNV
+590 FNYAGDNV

-659 DRSIKAFGYDYL
+659 DRSVKEFGYDYL
-671 DINTLDFIA
+671 DINTLDFIG
-680 IDYPPGTTVRP
+680 IDYPPGTTVAP
-691 GEKIKADIYTSH
+691 GDEIKADIYASH
-703 FSHKTITGATLH
+703 FSHKTITGTTLH

-723 TGDITRGCVSGSVD
+723 TGHVTRENVSGSVE
-737 IPFPQYQVENVHQLE
+737 IPFPQYQVQHVHQLK
-752 LTMPDVHPAVG
+752 LRIPDVHPAVG
-763 TLHVWVTDGTGSV
+763 TLHVWVTDHSGTV

-785 HVGGDCI
+785 NFAA
-792 PETNPAVEP
+792 PTASVESNG
-801 SDSGLVGGA
+801 SDSRGWVTQPLH
-810 SEYDSGDSR
+810 
-819 ISINYA
+819 A
-825 PGDVSK
+825 PGNISE
-831 SSWDEPTRD
+831 SSWDEPTTS
-840 EHLFSAEGSGY
+840 EQLFSAVGSGY
-851 VEYEI
+851 VEYKVPLPDSRGWVTQPLRDVADI
-856 RKPIEACG
+856 
-864 TIPEGLGTTNPTEME
+864 E
-879 LIFEASSSNGGAR
+879 LIFEASSCYGGAR

-898 HPSDVT
+898 YPSDVT
-904 ISVNGVE
+904 ISVNGAE
-911 IETIRI
+911 IDTIRI

-927 LSYIHEQPGNYG
+927 LSYIHGEPGIYG
-939 YLYRVKVDPSLV
+939 YLYNVKVDPSLILNGK
-951 FEREADT
+951 ADT
-958 LTVRYEVKIDAAA
+958 LTVRYEVKADAEA

-993 HQN
+993 QKL

>member
-1 MRGNHNTDI
+1 MRGNNTDI
-10 PRPEYPRPDFQRGTS
+10 PRSEYPRPDFQRGTS

-44 NTGEENQWFA
+44 DTGEQNQWFA
-54 LESTTD
+54 LGKHPSKNTAD
-60 SPWGSPPAYGR
+60 SPWT
-71 GNLAPTGKGQLQ
+71 LK

-94 AWGEEEHA
+94 AWGDEEQA

-111 AYITPEDV
+111 AYITPENV

-126 GGNYRDEPRHI
+126 GGNYRNEPRHT

-142 KTVSVPENWDDRRV
+142 KTVSVPENWGDRRV
-156 ILKFGAVDWET
+156 ILNFGAVDWET

-237 PRNETYI
+237 PRNATHI

-250 PDIDNASATFAVKI
+250 PDIDNASATFDVKI
-264 DGDIEK
+264 DGYVESPR
-270 TGLTLCW
+270 LVLRW
-277 NCDGLTGSVPVS
+277 NCGVEGTSPLRGTVEVSRSDTQLT
-289 SNEIQFTVN
+289 IT

-310 TPHLYDVTLE
+310 TPNLYDVTLE
-320 LLTENTPDAPHTGRS
+320 LLAENT
-335 DLPIEES
+335 
-342 SFKTAQDPNTARP
+342 
-355 HQKPA
+355 
-360 RNVMEGSPGGHNL
+360 V
-373 KIDRISTYF
+373 IDRISTYF
-382 GMRKVSIAK
+382 GMRKVSIEK

-412 LNQSFN
+412 LNQSFT

-432 RDVERAKEFG
+432 RDIERAKEFG

-472 PNFGNYTEKAKA
+472 PNFGDYTEKAKA
-484 RSEQTLRGN
+484 RFEQTLRGN

-506 CNFNETWGLG
+506 CDFNETWGLG

-521 EMHER
+521 DMHER

-535 LAKSLDTTRLIE
+535 LTKSLDTTRLIE

-570 YERAKE
+570 YEDAKK

-590 FNYAGGNV
+590 FNYVGGNV

-680 IDYPPGTTVRP
+680 IDYPPGTTVTP
-691 GEKIKADIYTSH
+691 GEKIKVDIYTSH
-703 FSHKTITGATLH
+703 FSHKTITGAMLH

-763 TLHVWVTDGTGSV
+763 TLHVWVTDGTGAV

-785 HVGGDCI
+785 HFVEIPVGGVSN
-792 PETNPAVEP
+792 PEFRN
-801 SDSGLVGGA
+801 DSGVV
-810 SEYDSGDSR
+810 
-819 ISINYA
+819 SINYA
-825 PGDVSK
+825 LGGAST
-831 SSWDEPTRD
+831 SSWDEPPHD

-856 RKPIEACG
+856 LL
-864 TIPEGLGTTNPTEME
+864 PEGIGTTNPAEME

-911 IETIRI
+911 IKTIRI

-927 LSYIHEQPGNYG
+927 LSYIHGQPGTYG
-939 YLYRVKVDPSLV
+939 YLYRVKVDPSVV
-951 FEREADT
+951 FENEADT
-958 LTVRYEVKIDAAA
+958 LTVRYEVKADAEA

-982 GRYPTGPHLLI
+982 GRYPTGPHLCI

>member
-1 MRGNHNTDI
+1 MSGNHNTDI

-30 ICLNGTWEFAFDPD
+30 ICLNGPWEFAFDPD
-44 NTGEENQWFA
+44 DIGEQDQWFG
-54 LESTTD
+54 LRSPTTD
-60 SPWGSPPAYGR
+60 SVW
-71 GNLAPTGKGQLQ
+71 TLQ

-94 AWGEEEHA
+94 AWGDEEQA
-102 DNATYLSKN
+102 DNTTYLSKN
-111 AYITPEDV
+111 AYITPEEV

-126 GGNYRDEPRHI
+126 GGNYREQPRHT

-142 KTVSVPENWDDRRV
+142 KMVSIPENWGDRRV

-167 TVWVNGQIIGKNE
+167 SVWVNGKIIGKHE

-193 LTPGEPA
+193 LTPGEPT

-244 AQCHIT
+244 AECHIT
-250 PDIDNASATFAVKI
+250 PNIDNASATFAVKV
-264 DGDIEK
+264 DGNLDPE
-270 TGLTLCW
+270 LNLHW
-277 NCDGLTGSVPVS
+277 RCDGQNGTVEVSGSDTHW
-289 SNEIQFTVN
+289 TVT

-310 TPHLYDVTLE
+310 TPHLYHVTLE
-320 LLTENTPDAPHTGRS
+320 LLE
-335 DLPIEES
+335 
-342 SFKTAQDPNTARP
+342 DP
-355 HQKPA
+355 
-360 RNVMEGSPGGHNL
+360 NL
-373 KIDRISTYF
+373 KIDRIYTYF

-432 RDVERAKEFG
+432 RDIERAKEFG

-472 PNFGNYTEKAKA
+472 PNFGDYTEKAKA
-484 RSEQTLRGN
+484 RFVETLHGN

-516 GREYK
+516 SREYK

-570 YERAKE
+570 YDRAKE

-590 FNYAGGNV
+590 FNYVGGNV
-598 QSDAPLINSEYGG
+598 QKDAPLINSEYGG
-611 ISAGAGDKDI
+611 ISAGAGDKDV

-641 IYTELQD
+641 VYTELQD
-648 IEWEHNGFMNY
+648 IEWEHNGFMKY

-671 DINTLDFIA
+671 DINTLDFIG
-680 IDYPPGTTVRP
+680 IDYPPGTTVTT
-691 GEKIKADIYTSH
+691 GEKVKADIYASH
-703 FSHKTITGATLH
+703 FSHKTITDTTLH

-723 TGDITRGCVSGSVD
+723 TGNITRGSVSGSVD
-737 IPFPQYQVENVHQLE
+737 VPFPQYQVQNVHQLE

-792 PETNPAVEP
+792 PEVNPTVE
-801 SDSGLVGGA
+801 SKDSQ
-810 SEYDSGDSR
+810 
-819 ISINYA
+819 ISINHD
-825 PGDVSK
+825 PGSASK
-831 SSWDEPTRD
+831 SSWDEPIS
-840 EHLFSAEGSGY
+840 EAQLFSAAGSGY

-856 RKPIEACG
+856 SLIEGIDPA
-864 TIPEGLGTTNPTEME
+864 NSAEME

-911 IETIRI
+911 IETIHI

-927 LSYIHEQPGNYG
+927 LSYIHGQPGIYG
-939 YLYRVKVDPSLV
+939 YLYRVKVDPSIV
-951 FEREADT
+951 FENKADT
-958 LTVRYEVKIDAAA
+958 LTVRYEVKADAAA

-982 GRYPTGPHLLI
+982 GRYPTGPHFSLRC
-993 HQN
+993 

>member
-1 MRGNHNTDI
+1 MIGNHNTDT

-44 NTGEENQWFA
+44 DTGEENRWFA
-54 LESTTD
+54 PALAAD
-60 SPWGSPPAYGR
+60 SPW
-71 GNLAPTGKGQLQ
+71 TLQ

-94 AWGEEEHA
+94 AWGDEEHA

-111 AYITPEDV
+111 AYINPEEV

-126 GGNYRDEPRHI
+126 GGNYRDAPRHT

-142 KTVSVPENWDDRRV
+142 KTVSIPENWGDRRV

-167 TVWVNGQIIGKNE
+167 TVWVNGQIIGKHE

-193 LTPGEPA
+193 LIPGEPA
-200 LIVVRAY
+200 HIVVRAY

-250 PDIDNASATFAVKI
+250 PDIDNASATFSVKI
-264 DGDIEK
+264 DGFTEN
-270 TGLTLCW
+270 TGFNLRW
-277 NCDGLTGSVPVS
+277 NCDGLGGTVEVS
-289 SNEIQFTVN
+289 DSDTQFTIT

-310 TPHLYDVTLE
+310 TPYLYHVTLE
-320 LLTENTPDAPHTGRS
+320 LLKNSHQPSAISRQQEGR
-335 DLPIEES
+335 ES
-342 SFKTAQDPNTARP
+342 EFPPTDDRYQ
-355 HQKPA
+355 
-360 RNVMEGSPGGHNL
+360 
-373 KIDRISTYF
+373 KIDRIFTYF

-432 RDVERAKEFG
+432 RDIERAKEFG

-460 ADKLGLLFMCDI
+460 ADKLGMLFMCDI
-472 PNFGNYTEKAKA
+472 PNFGDYTETAKA
-484 RSEQTLRGN
+484 RLEQTLRGN

-521 EMHER
+521 DMHER

-535 LAKSLDTTRLIE
+535 LAKSLDTSRLIE

-570 YERAKE
+570 YEDAKE

-590 FNYAGGNV
+590 FNYVGGNL

-611 ISAGAGDKDI
+611 ISAGAGDKDV

-671 DINTLDFIA
+671 NINALDFIA
-680 IDYPPGTTVRP
+680 IDYPPGTTVTP
-691 GEKIKADIYTSH
+691 GEKIKTDIYTSH
-703 FSHKTITGATLH
+703 FSHETITDTTLH

-723 TGDITRGCVSGSVD
+723 TGDITRGRVSGSVD
-737 IPFPQYQVENVHQLE
+737 IPFPQYQVQNVHQLE
-752 LTMPDVHPAVG
+752 LTTPDVHPAVG

-785 HVGGDCI
+785 HFVEAPVGGETPKQKH
-792 PETNPAVEP
+792 PEFRN
-801 SDSGLVGGA
+801 DSGFT
-810 SEYDSGDSR
+810 R
-819 ISINYA
+819 INHA
-825 PGDVSK
+825 PGDASK
-831 SSWDEPTRD
+831 SSWNEPTSD

-856 RKPIEACG
+856 PL
-864 TIPEGLGTTNPTEME
+864 PEGIGTTNPAEIE
-879 LIFEASSSNGGAR
+879 LIFEASSANGGAR

-904 ISVNGVE
+904 ISVNGIE

-927 LSYIHEQPGNYG
+927 LSYIHGHPGTYG
-939 YLYRVKVDPSLV
+939 YLYRVKVDPSIV
-951 FEREADT
+951 FERRGEVTSPARADT
-958 LTVRYEVKIDAAA
+958 LTVRYEVKADAAA

-993 HQN
+993 HRQ

>member
-1 MRGNHNTDI
+1 MSGNHNTDI

-30 ICLNGTWEFAFDPD
+30 ICLNGPWEFAFDPD
-44 NTGEENQWFA
+44 DIGEQDQWFG
-54 LESTTD
+54 LRSPTTD
-60 SPWGSPPAYGR
+60 SPW
-71 GNLAPTGKGQLQ
+71 TLQ

-94 AWGEEEHA
+94 AWGDEEQA

-111 AYITPEDV
+111 AYITPEEV

-126 GGNYRDEPRHI
+126 GGNYREQPRHT

-142 KTVSVPENWDDRRV
+142 KMVSIPENWGDRRV

-167 TVWVNGQIIGKNE
+167 SVWVNGKIIGKHE

-207 DAQDH
+207 DAQNH

-244 AQCHIT
+244 AECHIT
-250 PDIDNASATFAVKI
+250 PDIDNASATFAVKV
-264 DGDIEK
+264 DGNLDP
-270 TGLTLCW
+270 GLNLRW
-277 NCDGLTGSVPVS
+277 RCDGQNGTVEVSGS
-289 SNEIQFTVN
+289 ETHWTVT

-310 TPHLYDVTLE
+310 TPHLYHVTLE
-320 LLTENTPDAPHTGRS
+320 LLE
-335 DLPIEES
+335 
-342 SFKTAQDPNTARP
+342 DP
-355 HQKPA
+355 
-360 RNVMEGSPGGHNL
+360 NL
-373 KIDRISTYF
+373 KIDRIYTYF

-432 RDVERAKEFG
+432 RDIERAKEFG

-472 PNFGNYTEKAKA
+472 PNFGDYTEKAQA
-484 RSEQTLRGN
+484 RFEETLRGN

-521 EMHER
+521 DMHER

-570 YERAKE
+570 YEQAKE

-581 VEETYPGSA
+581 VEETHPGSA
-590 FNYAGGNV
+590 FNYVGGNV

-611 ISAGAGDKDI
+611 ISAGAGDKDV

-641 IYTELQD
+641 VYTELQD
-648 IEWEHNGFMNY
+648 IEWEHNGFMKY

-671 DINTLDFIA
+671 DINTLDFIG
-680 IDYPPGTTVRP
+680 IDYPPGTTVTP
-691 GEKIKADIYTSH
+691 GEKVKADIYASH
-703 FSHKTITGATLH
+703 FSHKTITDTTLH

-723 TGDITRGCVSGSVD
+723 TGDITRGSVSGSVD
-737 IPFPQYQVENVHQLE
+737 VPFPQYQVQNVHQLE

-785 HVGGDCI
+785 HFVEAPVGGVSN
-792 PETNPAVEP
+792 PESQN
-801 SDSGLVGGA
+801 DSGFV
-810 SEYDSGDSR
+810 
-819 ISINYA
+819 SINHA
-825 PGDVSK
+825 PGNASK
-831 SSWDEPTRD
+831 SSWDDPISEAQ
-840 EHLFSAEGSGY
+840 LFSADGSGY

-856 RKPIEACG
+856 SLIEGIDPA
-864 TIPEGLGTTNPTEME
+864 NSTEME
-879 LIFEASSSNGGAR
+879 LIFEASSANGGAR

-911 IETIRI
+911 IETIHI

-927 LSYIHEQPGNYG
+927 LSYIHGQPGTYG
-939 YLYRVKVDPSLV
+939 YLYRVKVDPSVVL
-951 FEREADT
+951 ENEADT
-958 LTVRYEVKIDAAA
+958 LTVRYEVKADAAA

-982 GRYPTGPHLLI
+982 GRYPTGPHFSLRC
-993 HQN
+993 